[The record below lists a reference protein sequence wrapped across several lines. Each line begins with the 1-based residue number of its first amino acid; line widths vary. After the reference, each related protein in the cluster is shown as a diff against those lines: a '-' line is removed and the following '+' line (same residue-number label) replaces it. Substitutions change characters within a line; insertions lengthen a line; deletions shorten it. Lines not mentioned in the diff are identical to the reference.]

1 MKKRMVIDIMN
12 LYEYK
17 EILENINII
26 VIFSIPIISLI
37 LYTLNQRK
45 VMLLE
50 FAIYIGELF
59 IYLYLNRYIIIGN
72 INLISMI
79 LILKFI
85 IILTIKEK
93 LKINNFLY
101 KFILI
106 LGLLYIWNIKV
117 EYSILI
123 NIILNIIL
131 LKYSIIDCI
140 KVFNKELLDN
150 KHDLNEKKLYIK
162 EVKKKIKSEKE
173 LQKNYKDEILGVSN
187 KIGKSIEE
195 SDIPIF
201 ILDINKEF
209 IYSNESFNQQMED
222 YKEDRIDISKYL
234 QFKFPKYKNLIDE
247 IKKVA
252 TESRGSLNI
261 KSYDGKIYRLGCTT
275 DTIDERPV
283 IICILK
289 DITQTTLIQNKLE
302 ESENMYKNL
311 MDVLNEGVI
320 IHDDKNIKYI
330 NDKGLEILDINI
342 SEKEIYIEDIKNTVS
357 KKFKERFLSNIQLV
371 ISEKEEKVINK
382 IELING
388 RIVELVTTNIKLNEE
403 DLLISIVIDI
413 TELENT
419 IMNIEQ
425 SEKTYKLLLQTLP
438 EGIVIVNPTTNKHIY
453 RNEASIRM
461 LKTIGLDKLN
471 ESIKTYLKEENYGE
485 FRRFT
490 VDKLNNID
498 ISIAI
503 VKREE
508 EGTLIVV
515 FRMLDCEFKTIQLEK
530 ELNRIKEKN
539 KFKTEFLSNVAYDI
553 KKPINTIFEAN
564 NNLIESKGKY
574 KSENINN
581 HTRLVKQNCYRL
593 IKLLNNVEYVSRID
607 NGTCTL
613 ELRKCDIVKLLEN
626 IVKISRAYTDKKGID
641 ISFKSD
647 VNKKILVLDTD
658 KVEKII
664 LSILSNAIK
673 FTDTGGKID
682 INLYIENEQVC
693 ISIKDTGIGIPKD
706 KTEIIFENFEQLD
719 TTLSRGC
726 EGTGMGLSVVK
737 KLANLNNIKIDV
749 ESELNKG
756 SEFKIILP
764 NNILSKNIKLQDK
777 FTQNEKIEI
786 EFSDI
791 YLNLTS

>member
-1 MKKRMVIDIMN
+1 MN
-12 LYEYK
+12 LYKYK

-37 LYTLNQRK
+37 LYTLNKRK
-45 VMLLE
+45 VMILE
-50 FAIYIGELF
+50 NLIYIGEFF
-59 IYLYLNRYIIIGN
+59 IYLYLNSYIIIGN

-79 LILKFI
+79 LILKFV
-85 IILTIKEK
+85 IILTLKEK

-106 LGLLYIWNIKV
+106 LGLLYVCNIKV

-123 NIILNIIL
+123 NIILNIII
-131 LKYSIIDCI
+131 LKCSIIDCI
-140 KVFNKELLDN
+140 KLFNKELLDN
-150 KHDLNEKKLYIK
+150 RHDLNQKKSYIK
-162 EVKKKIKSEKE
+162 EVKKNIKSEKE

-187 KIGKSIEE
+187 KISKSIEG

-201 ILDINKEF
+201 ILDINKKF
-209 IYSNESFNQQMED
+209 IYSNEAFNMLIQD
-222 YKEDRIDISKYL
+222 YKNKENRIDISKYL
-234 QFKFPKYKNLIDE
+234 QFKFPKYKNLMDE
-247 IKKVA
+247 IKKIA
-252 TESRGSLNI
+252 TEARGNLNI
-261 KSYDGKIYRLGCTT
+261 KSYDGKIYRLECIT
-275 DTIDERPV
+275 DIIDERPV
-283 IICILK
+283 IVCILK

-320 IHDDKNIKYI
+320 IHDNKNIKYI

-342 SEKEIYIEDIKNTVS
+342 GKKEIFIEDIKNIVS
-357 KKFKERFLSNIQLV
+357 KKFREKFLSNIQLV
-371 ISEKEEKVINK
+371 ISRKEEKVINK

-388 RIVELVTTNIKLNEE
+388 RIVELVTTNIKLNDE

-438 EGIVIVNPTTNKHIY
+438 EGIVIVNPTTKKHIY

-461 LKTIGLDKLN
+461 LKTIGLEKLN
-471 ESIKTYLKEENYGE
+471 ESIKTYLKEENYGN

-490 VDKLNNID
+490 IDKLNNVD
-498 ISIAI
+498 ISLAI

-508 EGTLIVV
+508 EGSLIVV
-515 FRMLDCEFKTIQLEK
+515 FRMLDCEFKSIQLEK

-553 KKPINTIFEAN
+553 KKPINKIFETN
-564 NNLIESKGKY
+564 NNLIENKGKY
-574 KSENINN
+574 NSENINN

-593 IKLLNNVEYVSRID
+593 IRLLNNIEYVSRID

-626 IVKISRAYTDKKGID
+626 IVKISKTYTDKKGID
-641 ISFKSD
+641 ISFKSE
-647 VNKKILVLDTD
+647 VNKKILSLDID

-664 LSILSNAIK
+664 LNILSNAIK

-682 INLYIENEQVC
+682 INLYMHNEQVC

-706 KTEIIFENFEQLD
+706 KTEVIFENFEQLD

-737 KLANLNNIKIDV
+737 KLANLNNIKINV

-756 SEFKIILP
+756 SEFIITLP
-764 NNILSKNIKLQDK
+764 NNIVSKNIKLQDK
-777 FTQNEKIEI
+777 FAQDEKIDI

>member
-1 MKKRMVIDIMN
+1 MVINIMN
-12 LYEYK
+12 LYKYK

-37 LYTLNQRK
+37 LYTLNKRK
-45 VMLLE
+45 VMILE
-50 FAIYIGELF
+50 NLIYIGEFF
-59 IYLYLNRYIIIGN
+59 IYLYLNSYIIIGN
-72 INLISMI
+72 INLISVI
-79 LILKFI
+79 LILKFV
-85 IILTIKEK
+85 IILTLKEK

-106 LGLLYIWNIKV
+106 LGLLYICNIKV

-123 NIILNIIL
+123 NIILNIII
-131 LKYSIIDCI
+131 LKCSIIDCI
-140 KVFNKELLDN
+140 KLFNKELLDN
-150 KHDLNEKKLYIK
+150 RHDLNQKKSYIK

-187 KIGKSIEE
+187 KISKSIEE

-201 ILDINKEF
+201 ILDINKKF
-209 IYSNESFNQQMED
+209 IYSNEAFNMLIQD
-222 YKEDRIDISKYL
+222 YKNKENRIDISKYL
-234 QFKFPKYKNLIDE
+234 QFKFPKYKNLMDE
-247 IKKVA
+247 IKKIA
-252 TESRGSLNI
+252 TEARGNLNI
-261 KSYDGKIYRLGCTT
+261 KSYDGKIYRLECIT
-275 DTIDERPV
+275 DIIDERPV
-283 IICILK
+283 IVCILK

-320 IHDDKNIKYI
+320 IHDNKNIKYI

-342 SEKEIYIEDIKNTVS
+342 GKKEIFIEDIKNIVS
-357 KKFKERFLSNIQLV
+357 KKFREKFLSNIQLV
-371 ISEKEEKVINK
+371 ISRKEEKVINK

-388 RIVELVTTNIKLNEE
+388 RIVELVTTNIKLNDE

-438 EGIVIVNPTTNKHIY
+438 EGIVIVNPTTKKHIY

-461 LKTIGLDKLN
+461 LKTIGLEKLN
-471 ESIKTYLKEENYGE
+471 ESIKTYLKEENYGN

-490 VDKLNNID
+490 IDKLNNVD
-498 ISIAI
+498 ISLAI

-508 EGTLIVV
+508 EGSLIVV
-515 FRMLDCEFKTIQLEK
+515 FRMLDCEFKSIQLEK

-553 KKPINTIFEAN
+553 KKPINKIFETN
-564 NNLIESKGKY
+564 NNLIENKGKY
-574 KSENINN
+574 NSENINN

-593 IKLLNNVEYVSRID
+593 IRLLSNVEYVSRID

-613 ELRKCDIVKLLEN
+613 ELRKCDIVKLVEN
-626 IVKISRAYTDKKGID
+626 IVKISKTYTDKKGID
-641 ISFKSD
+641 ISFKSE
-647 VNKKILVLDTD
+647 VNKKILSLDID

-664 LSILSNAIK
+664 LNILSNAIK
-673 FTDTGGKID
+673 FTDTGGRID
-682 INLYIENEQVC
+682 INLYMENEQVC

-706 KTEIIFENFEQLD
+706 KTEVIFENFEQLD

-737 KLANLNNIKIDV
+737 KLANLNNIKINV

-756 SEFKIILP
+756 SEFIITLP
-764 NNILSKNIKLQDK
+764 NNIVSKNIKLQDK
-777 FTQNEKIEI
+777 FAQDEKIDI

>member
-1 MKKRMVIDIMN
+1 MN
-12 LYEYK
+12 LYKYK

-37 LYTLNQRK
+37 LYTLNKRK
-45 VMLLE
+45 VMILE
-50 FAIYIGELF
+50 NLIYIGEFF
-59 IYLYLNRYIIIGN
+59 IYLYLNSYIIIGN

-79 LILKFI
+79 LILKFV
-85 IILTIKEK
+85 IILTLKEK

-106 LGLLYIWNIKV
+106 LGLLYVCNIKV

-123 NIILNIIL
+123 NIILNIII
-131 LKYSIIDCI
+131 LKCSIIDCI
-140 KVFNKELLDN
+140 KLFNKELLDN
-150 KHDLNEKKLYIK
+150 RHDLNQKKSYIK

-187 KIGKSIEE
+187 KISKSIEE

-201 ILDINKEF
+201 ILDINKKF
-209 IYSNESFNQQMED
+209 IYSNEAFNMLIQD
-222 YKEDRIDISKYL
+222 YKNKENRIDISKYL
-234 QFKFPKYKNLIDE
+234 QFKFPKYKNLMDE
-247 IKKVA
+247 IKKIV
-252 TESRGSLNI
+252 TEARGNLNI
-261 KSYDGKIYRLGCTT
+261 KSYDGKIYRLECIT
-275 DTIDERPV
+275 DIIDERLV
-283 IICILK
+283 IVCILK

-320 IHDDKNIKYI
+320 IHDNKNIKYI

-342 SEKEIYIEDIKNTVS
+342 GKKEIFIEDIKNIVS
-357 KKFKERFLSNIQLV
+357 KKFREKFLSNIQLV
-371 ISEKEEKVINK
+371 ISRKEEKVINK

-388 RIVELVTTNIKLNEE
+388 RIVELVTTNIKLNAE

-438 EGIVIVNPTTNKHIY
+438 EGIVIVNPTTKKHIY

-461 LKTIGLDKLN
+461 LKTIGLEKLN
-471 ESIKTYLKEENYGE
+471 ESIKTYLKEENYGN

-490 VDKLNNID
+490 IDKLNNVD
-498 ISIAI
+498 ISLAI

-508 EGTLIVV
+508 EGSLIVV
-515 FRMLDCEFKTIQLEK
+515 FRMLDCEFKSIQLEK

-553 KKPINTIFEAN
+553 KKPINKIFETN
-564 NNLIESKGKY
+564 NNLIENKGKY
-574 KSENINN
+574 NSENINN

-593 IKLLNNVEYVSRID
+593 IRLLNNIEYVSRID

-626 IVKISRAYTDKKGID
+626 IVKISKTYTDKKGID
-641 ISFKSD
+641 ISFKSE
-647 VNKKILVLDTD
+647 VNKKILSLDID

-664 LSILSNAIK
+664 LNILSNAIK

-682 INLYIENEQVC
+682 INLYMHNEQVC

-706 KTEIIFENFEQLD
+706 KTEVIFENFEQLD

-737 KLANLNNIKIDV
+737 KLANLNNIKINV

-756 SEFKIILP
+756 SEFIITLP
-764 NNILSKNIKLQDK
+764 NNIVSKNIKLQDK
-777 FTQNEKIEI
+777 FAQDEKIDI

>member
-1 MKKRMVIDIMN
+1 MN
-12 LYEYK
+12 LYKYK

-37 LYTLNQRK
+37 LYTLNKRK
-45 VMLLE
+45 VMILE
-50 FAIYIGELF
+50 NLIYIGEFF
-59 IYLYLNRYIIIGN
+59 IYLYLNSYIIIGN
-72 INLISMI
+72 INLISVI
-79 LILKFI
+79 LILKFV
-85 IILTIKEK
+85 IILTLKEK

-106 LGLLYIWNIKV
+106 LGLLYVCNIKV

-123 NIILNIIL
+123 NIILNIII
-131 LKYSIIDCI
+131 LKCSIIDCI
-140 KVFNKELLDN
+140 KLFNKELLDN
-150 KHDLNEKKLYIK
+150 RHDLNQKKSYIK

-187 KIGKSIEE
+187 KISKSIEE

-201 ILDINKEF
+201 ILDINKKF
-209 IYSNESFNQQMED
+209 IYSNEAFNMLIQD
-222 YKEDRIDISKYL
+222 YKNKENRIDISKYL
-234 QFKFPKYKNLIDE
+234 QFKFPKYKNLMDE
-247 IKKVA
+247 IKKIA
-252 TESRGSLNI
+252 TEARGNLNI
-261 KSYDGKIYRLGCTT
+261 KSYDGKIYRLECIT
-275 DTIDERPV
+275 DIIDERPV
-283 IICILK
+283 IVCILK

-320 IHDDKNIKYI
+320 IHDNKNIKYI

-342 SEKEIYIEDIKNTVS
+342 GKKEIFIEDIKNIVS
-357 KKFKERFLSNIQLV
+357 KKFREKFLSNIQLV
-371 ISEKEEKVINK
+371 ISRKEEKVINK

-388 RIVELVTTNIKLNEE
+388 RIVELVTTNIKLNAE

-438 EGIVIVNPTTNKHIY
+438 EGIVIVNPTTKKHIY

-461 LKTIGLDKLN
+461 LKTIGLEKLN
-471 ESIKTYLKEENYGE
+471 ESIKTYLKEENYGN

-490 VDKLNNID
+490 IDKLNNVD
-498 ISIAI
+498 ISLAI

-508 EGTLIVV
+508 EGSLIVV
-515 FRMLDCEFKTIQLEK
+515 FRMLDCEFKSIQLEK

-553 KKPINTIFEAN
+553 KKPINKIFETN
-564 NNLIESKGKY
+564 NNLIENKGKY
-574 KSENINN
+574 NSENINN

-593 IKLLNNVEYVSRID
+593 IRLLNNIEYVSRID

-626 IVKISRAYTDKKGID
+626 IVKISKTYTDKKGID
-641 ISFKSD
+641 ISFKSE
-647 VNKKILVLDTD
+647 VNKKILSLDID

-664 LSILSNAIK
+664 LNILSNAIK
-673 FTDTGGKID
+673 FTDTGGRID
-682 INLYIENEQVC
+682 INLYMENEQVC

-706 KTEIIFENFEQLD
+706 KTEVIFENFEQLD

-737 KLANLNNIKIDV
+737 KLANLNNIKINV

-756 SEFKIILP
+756 SEFIITLP
-764 NNILSKNIKLQDK
+764 NNIVSKNIKLQDK
-777 FTQNEKIEI
+777 FAQDEKIDI

>member
-1 MKKRMVIDIMN
+1 MN
-12 LYEYK
+12 LYKYK

-37 LYTLNQRK
+37 LYTLNKRK
-45 VMLLE
+45 VMILE
-50 FAIYIGELF
+50 NLIYIGEFF
-59 IYLYLNRYIIIGN
+59 IYLYLNSYIIIGN
-72 INLISMI
+72 INLISVI
-79 LILKFI
+79 LILKFV
-85 IILTIKEK
+85 IILTLKEK

-106 LGLLYIWNIKV
+106 LGLLYVCNIKV

-123 NIILNIIL
+123 NIILNIII
-131 LKYSIIDCI
+131 LKCSIIDCI
-140 KVFNKELLDN
+140 KLFNKELLDN
-150 KHDLNEKKLYIK
+150 RHDLNQKKSYIK

-187 KIGKSIEE
+187 KISKSIEE

-201 ILDINKEF
+201 ILDINKKF
-209 IYSNESFNQQMED
+209 IYSNEAFNMLIQD
-222 YKEDRIDISKYL
+222 YKNKENRIDISKYL
-234 QFKFPKYKNLIDE
+234 QFKFPKYKNLMDE
-247 IKKVA
+247 IKKIA
-252 TESRGSLNI
+252 TEARGNLNI
-261 KSYDGKIYRLGCTT
+261 KSYDGKIYRLECIT
-275 DTIDERPV
+275 DIIDERPV
-283 IICILK
+283 IVCILK

-320 IHDDKNIKYI
+320 IHDNKNIKYI

-342 SEKEIYIEDIKNTVS
+342 GKKEIFIEDIKNIVS
-357 KKFKERFLSNIQLV
+357 KKFREKFLSNIQLV
-371 ISEKEEKVINK
+371 ISRKEEKVINK

-388 RIVELVTTNIKLNEE
+388 RIVELVTTNIKLNDE

-438 EGIVIVNPTTNKHIY
+438 EGIVIVNPTTKKHIY

-461 LKTIGLDKLN
+461 LKTIGLEKLN
-471 ESIKTYLKEENYGE
+471 ESIKTYLKEENYGN

-490 VDKLNNID
+490 IDKLNNVD
-498 ISIAI
+498 ISLAI

-508 EGTLIVV
+508 EGSLIVV
-515 FRMLDCEFKTIQLEK
+515 FRMLDCEFKSTQLEK

-553 KKPINTIFEAN
+553 KKPINKIFETN
-564 NNLIESKGKY
+564 NNLIENKGKY
-574 KSENINN
+574 NSENINN

-593 IKLLNNVEYVSRID
+593 IRLLNNIEYVSRID

-613 ELRKCDIVKLLEN
+613 ELRKCDIVKLVEN
-626 IVKISRAYTDKKGID
+626 IVKISKTYTDKKGID
-641 ISFKSD
+641 ISFKSE
-647 VNKKILVLDTD
+647 VNKKILSLDID

-664 LSILSNAIK
+664 LNILSNAIK

-682 INLYIENEQVC
+682 INLYMHNEQVC

-706 KTEIIFENFEQLD
+706 KTEVIFENFEQLD

-737 KLANLNNIKIDV
+737 KLANLNNIKINV

-756 SEFKIILP
+756 SEFIITLP
-764 NNILSKNIKLQDK
+764 NNIVSKNIKLQDK
-777 FTQNEKIEI
+777 FAQDEKIDI

>member
-1 MKKRMVIDIMN
+1 MVINIMN
-12 LYEYK
+12 LYKYK

-37 LYTLNQRK
+37 LYTLNKRK
-45 VMLLE
+45 VMILE
-50 FAIYIGELF
+50 NLIYIGEFF
-59 IYLYLNRYIIIGN
+59 IYLYLNSYIIIGN

-79 LILKFI
+79 LILKFV
-85 IILTIKEK
+85 IILTLKEK

-106 LGLLYIWNIKV
+106 LGLLYVCNIKV

-123 NIILNIIL
+123 NIILNIII
-131 LKYSIIDCI
+131 LKCSIIDCI
-140 KVFNKELLDN
+140 KLFNKELLDN
-150 KHDLNEKKLYIK
+150 RHDLNQKKSYIK

-187 KIGKSIEE
+187 KISKSIEE

-201 ILDINKEF
+201 ILDINKKF
-209 IYSNESFNQQMED
+209 IYSNEAFNMLIQD
-222 YKEDRIDISKYL
+222 YKNKENRIDISKYL
-234 QFKFPKYKNLIDE
+234 QFKFPKYKNLMDE
-247 IKKVA
+247 IKKIA
-252 TESRGSLNI
+252 TEARGNLNI
-261 KSYDGKIYRLGCTT
+261 KSYDGKIYRLECIT
-275 DTIDERPV
+275 DIIDERPV
-283 IICILK
+283 IVCILK

-320 IHDDKNIKYI
+320 IHDNKNIKYI

-342 SEKEIYIEDIKNTVS
+342 SKKEIFIEDIKNIVS
-357 KKFKERFLSNIQLV
+357 KKFREKFLSNIQLV
-371 ISEKEEKVINK
+371 ISRKEEKVINK

-388 RIVELVTTNIKLNEE
+388 RIVELVTTNIKLNDE

-438 EGIVIVNPTTNKHIY
+438 EGIVIVNPTTKKHIY

-461 LKTIGLDKLN
+461 LKTIGLEKLN
-471 ESIKTYLKEENYGE
+471 ESIKTYLKEENYGN

-490 VDKLNNID
+490 IDKLNNVD
-498 ISIAI
+498 ISLAI

-508 EGTLIVV
+508 EGSLIVV
-515 FRMLDCEFKTIQLEK
+515 FRMLDCEFKSTQLEK

-553 KKPINTIFEAN
+553 KKPINKIFETN
-564 NNLIESKGKY
+564 NNLIENKGKY
-574 KSENINN
+574 NSENINN

-593 IKLLNNVEYVSRID
+593 IRLLSNVEYVSRID

-613 ELRKCDIVKLLEN
+613 ELRKCDIVKLVEN
-626 IVKISRAYTDKKGID
+626 IVKISKTYTDKKGID
-641 ISFKSD
+641 ISFKSE
-647 VNKKILVLDTD
+647 VNKKILSLDID

-664 LSILSNAIK
+664 LNILSNAIK

-682 INLYIENEQVC
+682 INLYMHNEQVC

-706 KTEIIFENFEQLD
+706 KTEVIFENFEQLD

-737 KLANLNNIKIDV
+737 KLANLNNIKINV

-756 SEFKIILP
+756 SEFIITLP
-764 NNILSKNIKLQDK
+764 NNIVSKNIKLQDK
-777 FTQNEKIEI
+777 FAQDEKIDI

>member
-1 MKKRMVIDIMN
+1 M
-12 LYEYK
+12 
-17 EILENINII
+17 ILEN
-26 VIFSIPIISLI
+26 L
-37 LYTLNQRK
+37 
-45 VMLLE
+45 
-50 FAIYIGELF
+50 IYIGEFF
-59 IYLYLNRYIIIGN
+59 IYLYLNSYIIIGN
-72 INLISMI
+72 INLISVI
-79 LILKFI
+79 LILKFV
-85 IILTIKEK
+85 IILTLKEK

-106 LGLLYIWNIKV
+106 LGLLYVCNIKV

-123 NIILNIIL
+123 NIILNIII
-131 LKYSIIDCI
+131 LKCSIIDCI
-140 KVFNKELLDN
+140 KLFNKELLDN
-150 KHDLNEKKLYIK
+150 RHDLNQKKSYIK

-187 KIGKSIEE
+187 KISKSIEE

-201 ILDINKEF
+201 ILDINKKF
-209 IYSNESFNQQMED
+209 IYSNEAFNMLIQD
-222 YKEDRIDISKYL
+222 YKNKENRIDISKYL
-234 QFKFPKYKNLIDE
+234 QFKFPKYKNLMDE
-247 IKKVA
+247 IKKIA
-252 TESRGSLNI
+252 TEARGNLNI
-261 KSYDGKIYRLGCTT
+261 KSYDGKIYRLECIT
-275 DTIDERPV
+275 DIIDERPV
-283 IICILK
+283 IVCILK

-320 IHDDKNIKYI
+320 IHDNKNIKYI

-342 SEKEIYIEDIKNTVS
+342 GKKEIFIEDIKNIVS
-357 KKFKERFLSNIQLV
+357 KKFREKFLSNIQLV
-371 ISEKEEKVINK
+371 ISRKEEKVINK

-388 RIVELVTTNIKLNEE
+388 RIVELVTTNIKLNDE

-438 EGIVIVNPTTNKHIY
+438 EGIVIVNPTTKKHIY

-461 LKTIGLDKLN
+461 LKTIGLEKLN
-471 ESIKTYLKEENYGE
+471 ESIKTYLKEENYGN

-490 VDKLNNID
+490 IDKLNNVD
-498 ISIAI
+498 ISLAI

-508 EGTLIVV
+508 EGSLIVV
-515 FRMLDCEFKTIQLEK
+515 FRMLDCEFKSTQLEK

-553 KKPINTIFEAN
+553 KKPINKIFETN
-564 NNLIESKGKY
+564 NNLIENKGKY
-574 KSENINN
+574 NSENINN

-593 IKLLNNVEYVSRID
+593 IRLLSNVEYVSRID

-613 ELRKCDIVKLLEN
+613 ELRKCDIVKLVEN
-626 IVKISRAYTDKKGID
+626 IVKISKTYTDKKGID
-641 ISFKSD
+641 ISFKSE
-647 VNKKILVLDTD
+647 VNKKILSLDID

-664 LSILSNAIK
+664 LNILSNAIK

-682 INLYIENEQVC
+682 INLYMHNEQVC

-706 KTEIIFENFEQLD
+706 KTEVIFENFEQLD

-737 KLANLNNIKIDV
+737 KLANLNNIKINV

-756 SEFKIILP
+756 SEFIITLP
-764 NNILSKNIKLQDK
+764 NNIVSKNIKLQDK
-777 FTQNEKIEI
+777 FAQDEKIDI

>member
-1 MKKRMVIDIMN
+1 MVINIMN
-12 LYEYK
+12 LYKYK

-37 LYTLNQRK
+37 LYTLNKRK
-45 VMLLE
+45 VMILE
-50 FAIYIGELF
+50 NLIYIGEFF
-59 IYLYLNRYIIIGN
+59 IYLYLNSYIIIGN

-79 LILKFI
+79 LILKFV
-85 IILTIKEK
+85 IILTLKEK

-101 KFILI
+101 KIILI
-106 LGLLYIWNIKV
+106 LGLLYVCNIKV

-123 NIILNIIL
+123 NIILNIII
-131 LKYSIIDCI
+131 LKCSIIDCI
-140 KVFNKELLDN
+140 KLSNKELLDN
-150 KHDLNEKKLYIK
+150 RHDLNQKKSYIK

-187 KIGKSIEE
+187 KISKSIEE

-201 ILDINKEF
+201 ILDINKKF
-209 IYSNESFNQQMED
+209 IYSNEAFNMLIQD
-222 YKEDRIDISKYL
+222 YKNKENRIDISKYL
-234 QFKFPKYKNLIDE
+234 QFKFPKYKNLMDE
-247 IKKVA
+247 IKKIV
-252 TESRGSLNI
+252 TEARGNLNI
-261 KSYDGKIYRLGCTT
+261 KSYDGKIYRLECIT
-275 DTIDERPV
+275 DIIDERLV
-283 IICILK
+283 IVCILK

-320 IHDDKNIKYI
+320 IHDNKNIKYI

-342 SEKEIYIEDIKNTVS
+342 SKKEIFIEDIKNIVS
-357 KKFKERFLSNIQLV
+357 KKFREKFLSNIQLV
-371 ISEKEEKVINK
+371 ISRKEEKVINK

-388 RIVELVTTNIKLNEE
+388 RIVELVTTNIKLNDE

-438 EGIVIVNPTTNKHIY
+438 EGIVIVNPTTKKHIY

-461 LKTIGLDKLN
+461 LKTIGLEKLN
-471 ESIKTYLKEENYGE
+471 ESIKTYLKEENYGN

-490 VDKLNNID
+490 IDKLNNVD
-498 ISIAI
+498 ISLAI

-508 EGTLIVV
+508 EGSLIVV
-515 FRMLDCEFKTIQLEK
+515 FRMLDCEFKSIQLEK

-553 KKPINTIFEAN
+553 KKPINKIFETN
-564 NNLIESKGKY
+564 NNLIENKGKY
-574 KSENINN
+574 NSENINN

-593 IKLLNNVEYVSRID
+593 IRLLNNIEYVSRID

-626 IVKISRAYTDKKGID
+626 IVKISKTYTDKKGID
-641 ISFKSD
+641 ISFKSE
-647 VNKKILVLDTD
+647 VNKKILSLDID

-664 LSILSNAIK
+664 LNILSNAIK
-673 FTDTGGKID
+673 FTDTGGRID
-682 INLYIENEQVC
+682 INLYMENEQVC

-706 KTEIIFENFEQLD
+706 KTEVIFENFEQLD

-737 KLANLNNIKIDV
+737 KLANLNNIKINV

-756 SEFKIILP
+756 SEFIITLP
-764 NNILSKNIKLQDK
+764 NNIVSKNIKLQDK
-777 FTQNEKIEI
+777 FAQDEKIDI

>member
-1 MKKRMVIDIMN
+1 MN
-12 LYEYK
+12 LYKYK

-37 LYTLNQRK
+37 LYTLNKRK
-45 VMLLE
+45 VMILE
-50 FAIYIGELF
+50 NLIYIGEFF
-59 IYLYLNRYIIIGN
+59 IYLYLNSYIIIGN
-72 INLISMI
+72 INLISVI
-79 LILKFI
+79 LILKFV
-85 IILTIKEK
+85 IILTLKEK

-106 LGLLYIWNIKV
+106 LGLLYVCNIKV

-123 NIILNIIL
+123 NIILNIII
-131 LKYSIIDCI
+131 LKCSIIDCI
-140 KVFNKELLDN
+140 KLFNKELLDN
-150 KHDLNEKKLYIK
+150 KHDLNQKKSYIK

-187 KIGKSIEE
+187 KISKSIEE

-201 ILDINKEF
+201 ILDINKKF
-209 IYSNESFNQQMED
+209 IYSNEAFNMLIQD
-222 YKEDRIDISKYL
+222 YKNKENRIDISKYL
-234 QFKFPKYKNLIDE
+234 QFKFPKYKNLMDE
-247 IKKVA
+247 IKKIA
-252 TESRGSLNI
+252 TEARGNLNI
-261 KSYDGKIYRLGCTT
+261 KSYDGKIYRLECIT
-275 DTIDERPV
+275 DIIDERPV
-283 IICILK
+283 IVCILK

-320 IHDDKNIKYI
+320 IHDNKNIKYI

-342 SEKEIYIEDIKNTVS
+342 GKKEIFIEDIKNIVS
-357 KKFKERFLSNIQLV
+357 KKFREKFLSNIQLV
-371 ISEKEEKVINK
+371 ISRKEEKVINK

-388 RIVELVTTNIKLNEE
+388 RIVELVTTNIKLNDE

-438 EGIVIVNPTTNKHIY
+438 EGIVIVNPTTKKHIY

-461 LKTIGLDKLN
+461 LKTIGLEKLN
-471 ESIKTYLKEENYGE
+471 ESIKTYLKEENYGN

-490 VDKLNNID
+490 IDKLNNVD
-498 ISIAI
+498 ISLAI

-508 EGTLIVV
+508 EGSLIVV
-515 FRMLDCEFKTIQLEK
+515 FRMLDCEFKSTQLEK

-553 KKPINTIFEAN
+553 KKPINKIFETN
-564 NNLIESKGKY
+564 NNLIENKGKY
-574 KSENINN
+574 NSENINN

-593 IKLLNNVEYVSRID
+593 IRLLNNIEYVSRID

-626 IVKISRAYTDKKGID
+626 IVKISKTYTDKKGID
-641 ISFKSD
+641 ISFKSE
-647 VNKKILVLDTD
+647 VNKKILSLDID

-664 LSILSNAIK
+664 LNILSNAIK

-682 INLYIENEQVC
+682 INLYMHNEQVC

-706 KTEIIFENFEQLD
+706 KTEVIFENFEQLD

-737 KLANLNNIKIDV
+737 KLANLNNIKINV

-756 SEFKIILP
+756 SEFIITLP
-764 NNILSKNIKLQDK
+764 NNIVSKNIKLQDK
-777 FTQNEKIEI
+777 FAQDEKIDI

>member
-1 MKKRMVIDIMN
+1 MN
-12 LYEYK
+12 LYKYK

-37 LYTLNQRK
+37 LYTLNKRK
-45 VMLLE
+45 VMILE
-50 FAIYIGELF
+50 NLIYIGEFF
-59 IYLYLNRYIIIGN
+59 IYLYLNSYIIIGN

-79 LILKFI
+79 LILKFV
-85 IILTIKEK
+85 IILTLKEK

-106 LGLLYIWNIKV
+106 LGLLYVCNIKV

-123 NIILNIIL
+123 NIILNIII
-131 LKYSIIDCI
+131 LKCSIIDCI
-140 KVFNKELLDN
+140 KLFNKELLDN
-150 KHDLNEKKLYIK
+150 RHDLNQKKSYIK

-187 KIGKSIEE
+187 KISKSIEE

-201 ILDINKEF
+201 ILDINKKF
-209 IYSNESFNQQMED
+209 IYSNEAFNMLIQD
-222 YKEDRIDISKYL
+222 YKNKENRIDISKYL
-234 QFKFPKYKNLIDE
+234 QFKFPKYKNLMDE
-247 IKKVA
+247 IKKIA
-252 TESRGSLNI
+252 TEARGNLNI
-261 KSYDGKIYRLGCTT
+261 KSYDGKIYRLECIT
-275 DTIDERPV
+275 DIIDERPV
-283 IICILK
+283 IVCILK

-320 IHDDKNIKYI
+320 IHDNKNIKYI

-342 SEKEIYIEDIKNTVS
+342 GKKEIFIEDIKNIVS
-357 KKFKERFLSNIQLV
+357 KKFREKFLSNIQLV
-371 ISEKEEKVINK
+371 ISRKEEKVINK

-388 RIVELVTTNIKLNEE
+388 RIVELVTTNIKLNDE

-438 EGIVIVNPTTNKHIY
+438 EGIVIVNPTTKKHIY

-461 LKTIGLDKLN
+461 LKTIGLEKLN
-471 ESIKTYLKEENYGE
+471 ESIKTYLKEENYGN

-490 VDKLNNID
+490 IDKLNNVD
-498 ISIAI
+498 ISLAI

-508 EGTLIVV
+508 EGSLIVV
-515 FRMLDCEFKTIQLEK
+515 FRMLDCEFKSIQLEK

-553 KKPINTIFEAN
+553 KKPINKIFETN
-564 NNLIESKGKY
+564 NNLIENKGKY
-574 KSENINN
+574 NSENINN

-593 IKLLNNVEYVSRID
+593 IRLLSNVEYVSRID

-626 IVKISRAYTDKKGID
+626 IVKISKTYTDKKGID
-641 ISFKSD
+641 ISFKSE
-647 VNKKILVLDTD
+647 VNKKILSLDID

-664 LSILSNAIK
+664 LNILSNAIK

-682 INLYIENEQVC
+682 INLYMENEQVC

-706 KTEIIFENFEQLD
+706 KTEVIFENFEQLD

-737 KLANLNNIKIDV
+737 KLANLNNIKINV

-756 SEFKIILP
+756 SEFIITLP
-764 NNILSKNIKLQDK
+764 NNIVSKNIKLQDK
-777 FTQNEKIEI
+777 FAQDEKIDI

>member
-1 MKKRMVIDIMN
+1 MN
-12 LYEYK
+12 LYKYK

-37 LYTLNQRK
+37 LYTLNKRK
-45 VMLLE
+45 VMILE
-50 FAIYIGELF
+50 NLIYIGEFF
-59 IYLYLNRYIIIGN
+59 IYLYLNSYIIIGN
-72 INLISMI
+72 INLISVI
-79 LILKFI
+79 LILKFV
-85 IILTIKEK
+85 IILTLKEK

-106 LGLLYIWNIKV
+106 LGLLYVCNIKV

-123 NIILNIIL
+123 NIILNIII
-131 LKYSIIDCI
+131 LKCSIIDCI
-140 KVFNKELLDN
+140 KLFNKELLDN
-150 KHDLNEKKLYIK
+150 RHDLNQKKSYIK

-187 KIGKSIEE
+187 KISKSIEE

-201 ILDINKEF
+201 ILDINKKF
-209 IYSNESFNQQMED
+209 IYSNEAFNMLIQD
-222 YKEDRIDISKYL
+222 YKNKENRIDISKYL
-234 QFKFPKYKNLIDE
+234 QFKFPKYKNLMDE
-247 IKKVA
+247 IKKIA
-252 TESRGSLNI
+252 TEARGNLNI
-261 KSYDGKIYRLGCTT
+261 KSYDGKIYRLECIT
-275 DTIDERPV
+275 DIIDERPV
-283 IICILK
+283 IVCILK

-320 IHDDKNIKYI
+320 IHDNKNIKYI

-342 SEKEIYIEDIKNTVS
+342 GKKEIFIEDIKNIVS
-357 KKFKERFLSNIQLV
+357 KKFREKFLSNIQLV
-371 ISEKEEKVINK
+371 ISRKEEKVINK

-388 RIVELVTTNIKLNEE
+388 RIVELVTTNIKLNDE

-438 EGIVIVNPTTNKHIY
+438 EGIVIVNPTTKKHIY

-461 LKTIGLDKLN
+461 LKTTGLEKLN
-471 ESIKTYLKEENYGE
+471 ESIKTYLKEENYGN

-490 VDKLNNID
+490 IDKLNNVD
-498 ISIAI
+498 ISLAI

-508 EGTLIVV
+508 EGSLIVV
-515 FRMLDCEFKTIQLEK
+515 FRMLDCEFKSIQLEK

-553 KKPINTIFEAN
+553 KKPINKIFETN
-564 NNLIESKGKY
+564 NNLIENKGKY
-574 KSENINN
+574 NSENINN

-593 IKLLNNVEYVSRID
+593 IRLLNNIEYVSRID

-626 IVKISRAYTDKKGID
+626 IVKISKTYTDKKGID
-641 ISFKSD
+641 ISFKSE
-647 VNKKILVLDTD
+647 VNKKILSLDID

-664 LSILSNAIK
+664 LNILSNAIK
-673 FTDTGGKID
+673 FTDTGGRID
-682 INLYIENEQVC
+682 INLYMENEQVC

-706 KTEIIFENFEQLD
+706 KTEVIFENFEQLD

-737 KLANLNNIKIDV
+737 KLANLNNIKINV

-756 SEFKIILP
+756 SEFIITLP
-764 NNILSKNIKLQDK
+764 NNIVSKNIKLQDK
-777 FTQNEKIEI
+777 FAQDEKIDI

>member
-1 MKKRMVIDIMN
+1 MN
-12 LYEYK
+12 LYKYK

-37 LYTLNQRK
+37 LYTLNKRK
-45 VMLLE
+45 VMILE
-50 FAIYIGELF
+50 NLIYIGEFF
-59 IYLYLNRYIIIGN
+59 IYLYLNSYIIIGN

-79 LILKFI
+79 LILKFV
-85 IILTIKEK
+85 IILTLKEK

-106 LGLLYIWNIKV
+106 LGLLYVCNIKV

-123 NIILNIIL
+123 NIILNIII
-131 LKYSIIDCI
+131 LKCSIIDCI
-140 KVFNKELLDN
+140 KLFNKELLDN
-150 KHDLNEKKLYIK
+150 RHDLNQKKSYIK

-187 KIGKSIEE
+187 KISKSIEE

-201 ILDINKEF
+201 ILDINKKF
-209 IYSNESFNQQMED
+209 IYSNEAFNMLIQD
-222 YKEDRIDISKYL
+222 YKNKENRIDISKYL
-234 QFKFPKYKNLIDE
+234 QFKFPKYKNLMDE
-247 IKKVA
+247 IKKIV
-252 TESRGSLNI
+252 TEARGNLNI
-261 KSYDGKIYRLGCTT
+261 KSYDGKIYRLECIT
-275 DTIDERPV
+275 DIIDERPV
-283 IICILK
+283 IVCILK

-320 IHDDKNIKYI
+320 IHDNKNIKYI

-342 SEKEIYIEDIKNTVS
+342 SKKEIFIEDIKNIVS
-357 KKFKERFLSNIQLV
+357 KKFREKFLSNIQLV
-371 ISEKEEKVINK
+371 ISRKEEKVINK

-388 RIVELVTTNIKLNEE
+388 RIVELVTTNIKLNAE

-438 EGIVIVNPTTNKHIY
+438 EGIVIVNPTTKKHIY

-461 LKTIGLDKLN
+461 LKTIGLEKLN
-471 ESIKTYLKEENYGE
+471 ESIKTYLKEENYGN

-490 VDKLNNID
+490 IDKLNNVD
-498 ISIAI
+498 ISLAI

-508 EGTLIVV
+508 EGSLIVV
-515 FRMLDCEFKTIQLEK
+515 FRMLDCEFKSIQLEK

-553 KKPINTIFEAN
+553 KKPINKIFETN
-564 NNLIESKGKY
+564 NNLIENKGKY
-574 KSENINN
+574 NSENINN

-593 IKLLNNVEYVSRID
+593 IRLLNNIEYVSRID

-626 IVKISRAYTDKKGID
+626 IVKISKTYTDKKGID
-641 ISFKSD
+641 ISFKSE
-647 VNKKILVLDTD
+647 VNKKILSLDID

-664 LSILSNAIK
+664 LNILSNAIK
-673 FTDTGGKID
+673 FTDTGGRID
-682 INLYIENEQVC
+682 INLYMENEQVC

-706 KTEIIFENFEQLD
+706 KTEVIFENFEQLD

-737 KLANLNNIKIDV
+737 KLANLNNIKINV

-756 SEFKIILP
+756 SEFIITLP
-764 NNILSKNIKLQDK
+764 NNIVSKNIKLQDK
-777 FTQNEKIEI
+777 FAQDEKIDI

>member
-1 MKKRMVIDIMN
+1 MN
-12 LYEYK
+12 LYKYK

-37 LYTLNQRK
+37 LYTLNKRK
-45 VMLLE
+45 VMILE
-50 FAIYIGELF
+50 NLIYIGEFF
-59 IYLYLNRYIIIGN
+59 IYLYLNSYIIIGN

-79 LILKFI
+79 LILKFV
-85 IILTIKEK
+85 IILTLKEK

-106 LGLLYIWNIKV
+106 LGLLYVCNIKV

-123 NIILNIIL
+123 NIILNIII
-131 LKYSIIDCI
+131 LKCSIIDCI
-140 KVFNKELLDN
+140 KLFNKELLDN
-150 KHDLNEKKLYIK
+150 RHDLNQKKSYIK

-187 KIGKSIEE
+187 KISKSIEE

-201 ILDINKEF
+201 ILDINKKF
-209 IYSNESFNQQMED
+209 IYSNEAFNMLIQD
-222 YKEDRIDISKYL
+222 YKNKENRIDISKYL
-234 QFKFPKYKNLIDE
+234 QFKFPKYKNLMDE
-247 IKKVA
+247 IKKIA
-252 TESRGSLNI
+252 TEARGNLNI
-261 KSYDGKIYRLGCTT
+261 KSYDGKIYRLECIT
-275 DTIDERPV
+275 DIIDERPV
-283 IICILK
+283 IVCILK

-320 IHDDKNIKYI
+320 IHDNKNIKYI

-342 SEKEIYIEDIKNTVS
+342 GKKEIFIEDIKNIVS
-357 KKFKERFLSNIQLV
+357 KKFREKFLSNIQLV
-371 ISEKEEKVINK
+371 ISRKEEKVINK

-388 RIVELVTTNIKLNEE
+388 RIVELVTTNIKLNDE

-438 EGIVIVNPTTNKHIY
+438 EGIVIVNPTTKKHIY

-461 LKTIGLDKLN
+461 LKTIGLEKLN
-471 ESIKTYLKEENYGE
+471 ESIKTYLKEENYGN

-490 VDKLNNID
+490 IDKLNNVD
-498 ISIAI
+498 ISLAI

-508 EGTLIVV
+508 EGSLIVV
-515 FRMLDCEFKTIQLEK
+515 FRMLDCEFKSIQLEK

-553 KKPINTIFEAN
+553 KKPINKIFETN
-564 NNLIESKGKY
+564 NNLIENKGKY
-574 KSENINN
+574 NSENINN

-593 IKLLNNVEYVSRID
+593 IRLLNNIEYVSRID

-626 IVKISRAYTDKKGID
+626 IVKISKTYTDKKGID
-641 ISFKSD
+641 ISFKSE
-647 VNKKILVLDTD
+647 VNKKILSLDID

-664 LSILSNAIK
+664 LNILSNAIK
-673 FTDTGGKID
+673 FTDTGGRID
-682 INLYIENEQVC
+682 INLYMHNEQVC

-706 KTEIIFENFEQLD
+706 KTEVIFENFEQLD

-737 KLANLNNIKIDV
+737 KLANLNNIKINV

-756 SEFKIILP
+756 SEFIITLP
-764 NNILSKNIKLQDK
+764 NNIVSKNIKLQDK
-777 FTQNEKIEI
+777 FAQDEKIDI

>member
-1 MKKRMVIDIMN
+1 MN
-12 LYEYK
+12 LYKYK

-37 LYTLNQRK
+37 LYTLNKRK
-45 VMLLE
+45 VMILE
-50 FAIYIGELF
+50 NLIYIGEFF
-59 IYLYLNRYIIIGN
+59 IYLYLNSYIIIGN

-79 LILKFI
+79 LILKFV
-85 IILTIKEK
+85 IILTLKEK

-106 LGLLYIWNIKV
+106 LGLLYVCNIKV

-123 NIILNIIL
+123 NIILNIII
-131 LKYSIIDCI
+131 LKCSIIDCI
-140 KVFNKELLDN
+140 KLFNKELLDN
-150 KHDLNEKKLYIK
+150 RHDLNQKKSYIK

-187 KIGKSIEE
+187 KISKSIEE

-201 ILDINKEF
+201 ILDINKKF
-209 IYSNESFNQQMED
+209 IYSNEAFNMLIQD
-222 YKEDRIDISKYL
+222 YKNKENRIDISKYL
-234 QFKFPKYKNLIDE
+234 QFKFPKYKNLMDE
-247 IKKVA
+247 IKKIA
-252 TESRGSLNI
+252 TEARGNLNI
-261 KSYDGKIYRLGCTT
+261 KSYDGKIYRLECIT
-275 DTIDERPV
+275 DIIDERPV
-283 IICILK
+283 IVCILK

-320 IHDDKNIKYI
+320 IHDNKNIKYI

-342 SEKEIYIEDIKNTVS
+342 SKKEIFIEDIKNIVS
-357 KKFKERFLSNIQLV
+357 KKFREKFLSNIQLV
-371 ISEKEEKVINK
+371 ISRKEEKVINK

-388 RIVELVTTNIKLNEE
+388 RIVELVTTNIKLNAE

-438 EGIVIVNPTTNKHIY
+438 EGIVIVNPTTKKHIY

-461 LKTIGLDKLN
+461 LKTIGLEKLN
-471 ESIKTYLKEENYGE
+471 ESIKTYLKEENYGN

-490 VDKLNNID
+490 IDKLNNVD
-498 ISIAI
+498 ISLAI

-508 EGTLIVV
+508 EGSLIVV
-515 FRMLDCEFKTIQLEK
+515 FRMLDCEFKSIQLEK

-553 KKPINTIFEAN
+553 KKPINKIFETN
-564 NNLIESKGKY
+564 NNLIENKGKY
-574 KSENINN
+574 NSENINN

-593 IKLLNNVEYVSRID
+593 IRLLSNVEYVSRID

-613 ELRKCDIVKLLEN
+613 ELRKCDIVKLVEN
-626 IVKISRAYTDKKGID
+626 IVKISKTYTDKKGID
-641 ISFKSD
+641 ISFKSE
-647 VNKKILVLDTD
+647 VNKKILSLDID

-664 LSILSNAIK
+664 LNILSNAIK

-682 INLYIENEQVC
+682 INLYMHNEQVC

-706 KTEIIFENFEQLD
+706 KTEVIFENFEQLD

-737 KLANLNNIKIDV
+737 KLANLNNIKINV

-756 SEFKIILP
+756 SEFIITLP
-764 NNILSKNIKLQDK
+764 NNIVSKNIKLQDK
-777 FTQNEKIEI
+777 FAQDEKIDI

>member
-1 MKKRMVIDIMN
+1 MN
-12 LYEYK
+12 LYKYK
-17 EILENINII
+17 EIIENINII
-26 VIFSIPIISLI
+26 VIFSIPIISLV
-37 LYTLNQRK
+37 LYTLNKRK
-45 VMLLE
+45 MMLLE
-50 FAIYIGELF
+50 FMIYIGELIIY
-59 IYLYLNRYIIIGN
+59 IYLNSYVIIGN
-72 INLISMI
+72 INLVSMI
-79 LILKFI
+79 LILKFT
-85 IILTIKEK
+85 IILIIKEK
-93 LKINNFLY
+93 LKINNFLH
-101 KFILI
+101 KSILI
-106 LGLLYIWNIKV
+106 LGLLYICNIKA
-117 EYSILI
+117 EHSILI
-123 NIILNIIL
+123 NIILNIII
-131 LKYSIIDCI
+131 LKYSVIDYI

-150 KHDLNEKKLYIK
+150 KYNLNKKKSYIK
-162 EVKKKIKSEKE
+162 EIKNKIKSEKE
-173 LQKNYKDEILGVSN
+173 FQKNYKDEILGVSK
-187 KIGKSIEE
+187 KINKSIEE

-209 IYSNESFNQQMED
+209 IYSNESFNKLLED
-222 YKEDRIDISKYL
+222 YENKENRIDISKYL
-234 QFKFPKYKNLIDE
+234 QFKFPKYQNLIDE
-247 IKKVA
+247 IKKIA
-252 TESRGSLNI
+252 TESRESFNI
-261 KSYDGKIYRLGCTT
+261 KSYDKKIYRLECTI
-275 DTIDERPV
+275 DTIDEKSV

-302 ESENMYKNL
+302 ESEKMYKNL
-311 MDVLNEGVI
+311 MNVLNEGVI
-320 IHDDKNIKYI
+320 IHDSKNIKYI

-342 SEKEIYIEDIKNTVS
+342 SKKEISIGDIKNIVS
-357 KKFKERFLSNIQLV
+357 KKFRERFLSNIQLV
-371 ISEKEEKVINK
+371 ISKKEEKITNK

-388 RIVELVTTNIKLNEE
+388 RIVELVTTNIKLNDE

-413 TELENT
+413 TELETT

-425 SEKTYKLLLQTLP
+425 SEKTYKLLIQTLP
-438 EGIVIVNPTTNKHIY
+438 EGIVIVNPMTNKHIY

-490 VDKLNNID
+490 IDKLNNID
-498 ISIAI
+498 ISLAI

-515 FRMLDCEFKTIQLEK
+515 FRMLDYEFKSMKLEK
-530 ELNRIKEKN
+530 ELNRMKEKN
-539 KFKTEFLSNVAYDI
+539 KFNTEFLSNVAYDI
-553 KKPINTIFEAN
+553 KKPINTIFETN
-564 NNLIESKGKY
+564 NNLIENKVKY
-574 KSENINN
+574 NSENINN

-593 IKLLNNVEYVSRID
+593 IKLLNNIEYVSRID

-626 IVKISRAYTDKKGID
+626 IVKISREYTDRKGID
-641 ISFKSD
+641 ISFKSEI
-647 VNKKILVLDTD
+647 NKKILVLDTE

-664 LSILSNAIK
+664 LNILSNAIK
-673 FTDTGGKID
+673 FTDTDGKID
-682 INLYIENEQVC
+682 INLYMENEQVC

-706 KTEIIFENFEQLD
+706 KIEVIFENFEQID

-737 KLANLNNIKIDV
+737 KLANLNNININV

>member
-1 MKKRMVIDIMN
+1 MN
-12 LYEYK
+12 LYKYK

-37 LYTLNQRK
+37 LYTLNKRK
-45 VMLLE
+45 VMILE
-50 FAIYIGELF
+50 NLIYIGEFF
-59 IYLYLNRYIIIGN
+59 IYLYLNSYIIIGN

-79 LILKFI
+79 LILKFV
-85 IILTIKEK
+85 IILTLKEK

-106 LGLLYIWNIKV
+106 LGLLYVCNIKV

-123 NIILNIIL
+123 NIILNIII
-131 LKYSIIDCI
+131 LKCSIIDCI
-140 KVFNKELLDN
+140 KLFNKELLDN
-150 KHDLNEKKLYIK
+150 RHDLNQKKSYIK

-187 KIGKSIEE
+187 KISKSIEE
-195 SDIPIF
+195 SDISIF
-201 ILDINKEF
+201 ILDINKKF
-209 IYSNESFNQQMED
+209 IYSNEAFNMLIQD
-222 YKEDRIDISKYL
+222 YKNKENRIDISKYL
-234 QFKFPKYKNLIDE
+234 QFKFPKYKNLMDE
-247 IKKVA
+247 IKKIA
-252 TESRGSLNI
+252 TEARGNLNI
-261 KSYDGKIYRLGCTT
+261 KSYDGKIYRLECIT
-275 DTIDERPV
+275 DIIDERLV
-283 IICILK
+283 IVCILK

-320 IHDDKNIKYI
+320 IHDNKNIKYI

-342 SEKEIYIEDIKNTVS
+342 GKKEIFIEDIKNIVS
-357 KKFKERFLSNIQLV
+357 KKFREKFLSNIQLV
-371 ISEKEEKVINK
+371 ISRKEEKVINK

-388 RIVELVTTNIKLNEE
+388 RIVELVTNNIKLNDE

-438 EGIVIVNPTTNKHIY
+438 EGIVIVNPTTKKHIY

-461 LKTIGLDKLN
+461 LKTIGLEKLN
-471 ESIKTYLKEENYGE
+471 ESIKTYLKEENYGN

-490 VDKLNNID
+490 IDKLNNVD
-498 ISIAI
+498 ISLAI

-508 EGTLIVV
+508 EGSLIVV
-515 FRMLDCEFKTIQLEK
+515 FRMLDCEFKSIQLEK

-553 KKPINTIFEAN
+553 KKPINKIFETN
-564 NNLIESKGKY
+564 NNLIENKGKY
-574 KSENINN
+574 NSENINN

-593 IKLLNNVEYVSRID
+593 IRLLNNIEYVSRID

-626 IVKISRAYTDKKGID
+626 IVKISKTYTDKKGID
-641 ISFKSD
+641 ISFKSE
-647 VNKKILVLDTD
+647 VNKKILSLDID

-664 LSILSNAIK
+664 LNILSNAIK
-673 FTDTGGKID
+673 FTDTGGRID
-682 INLYIENEQVC
+682 INLYMENEQVC

-706 KTEIIFENFEQLD
+706 KTEVIFENFEQLD

-737 KLANLNNIKIDV
+737 KLANLNNIKINV

-756 SEFKIILP
+756 SEFIITLP
-764 NNILSKNIKLQDK
+764 NNIVSKNIKLQDK
-777 FTQNEKIEI
+777 FAQDEKIDI

>member
-1 MKKRMVIDIMN
+1 MN
-12 LYEYK
+12 LYKYK

-37 LYTLNQRK
+37 LYTLNKRK
-45 VMLLE
+45 VMILE
-50 FAIYIGELF
+50 NLIYIGEFF
-59 IYLYLNRYIIIGN
+59 IYLYLNSYIIIGN

-79 LILKFI
+79 LILKFV
-85 IILTIKEK
+85 IILTLKEK

-106 LGLLYIWNIKV
+106 LGLLYVCNIKV

-123 NIILNIIL
+123 NIILNIII
-131 LKYSIIDCI
+131 LKCSIIDCI
-140 KVFNKELLDN
+140 KLFNKELLDN
-150 KHDLNEKKLYIK
+150 RHDLNQKKSYIK

-187 KIGKSIEE
+187 KISKSIEE
-195 SDIPIF
+195 SDISIF
-201 ILDINKEF
+201 ILDINKKF
-209 IYSNESFNQQMED
+209 IYSNEAFNMLIQD
-222 YKEDRIDISKYL
+222 YKNKENRIDISKYL
-234 QFKFPKYKNLIDE
+234 QFKFPKYKNLMDE
-247 IKKVA
+247 IKKIA
-252 TESRGSLNI
+252 TEARGNLNI
-261 KSYDGKIYRLGCTT
+261 KSYDGKIYRLECIT
-275 DTIDERPV
+275 DIIDERPV
-283 IICILK
+283 IVCILK

-320 IHDDKNIKYI
+320 IHDNKNIKYI

-342 SEKEIYIEDIKNTVS
+342 GKKEIFIEDIKNIVS
-357 KKFKERFLSNIQLV
+357 KKFREKFLSNIQLV
-371 ISEKEEKVINK
+371 ISRKEEKVINK

-388 RIVELVTTNIKLNEE
+388 RIVELVTTNIKLNDE

-438 EGIVIVNPTTNKHIY
+438 EGIVIVNPTTKKHIY

-461 LKTIGLDKLN
+461 LKTIGLEKLN
-471 ESIKTYLKEENYGE
+471 ESIKTYLKEENYGN

-490 VDKLNNID
+490 IDKLNNVD
-498 ISIAI
+498 ISLAI

-508 EGTLIVV
+508 EGSLIVV
-515 FRMLDCEFKTIQLEK
+515 FRMLDCEFKSIQLEK

-553 KKPINTIFEAN
+553 KKPINKIFETN
-564 NNLIESKGKY
+564 NNLIENKGKY
-574 KSENINN
+574 NSENINN

-593 IKLLNNVEYVSRID
+593 IRLLNNIEYVSRID

-626 IVKISRAYTDKKGID
+626 IVKISKTYTDKKGID
-641 ISFKSD
+641 ISFKSE
-647 VNKKILVLDTD
+647 VNKKILSLDID

-664 LSILSNAIK
+664 LNILSNAIK

-682 INLYIENEQVC
+682 INLYMQNEQVC

-706 KTEIIFENFEQLD
+706 KTEVIFENFEQLD

-737 KLANLNNIKIDV
+737 KLAKLNNIKINV

-756 SEFKIILP
+756 SEFIITLP
-764 NNILSKNIKLQDK
+764 NNIVSKNIKLQDK
-777 FTQNEKIEI
+777 FAQDEKIDI

>member
-1 MKKRMVIDIMN
+1 MN
-12 LYEYK
+12 LYKYK

-37 LYTLNQRK
+37 LYTLNKRK
-45 VMLLE
+45 VMILE
-50 FAIYIGELF
+50 NLIYIGEFF
-59 IYLYLNRYIIIGN
+59 IYLYLNSYIIIGN

-79 LILKFI
+79 LILKFV
-85 IILTIKEK
+85 IILTLKEK

-106 LGLLYIWNIKV
+106 LGLLYVCNIKV

-123 NIILNIIL
+123 NIILNIII
-131 LKYSIIDCI
+131 LKCSIIDCI
-140 KVFNKELLDN
+140 KLFNKELLDN
-150 KHDLNEKKLYIK
+150 RHDLNQKKSYIK

-187 KIGKSIEE
+187 KISKSIEG

-201 ILDINKEF
+201 ILDINKKF
-209 IYSNESFNQQMED
+209 IYSNEAFNMLIQD
-222 YKEDRIDISKYL
+222 YKNKENRIDISKYL
-234 QFKFPKYKNLIDE
+234 QFKFPKYKNLMDE
-247 IKKVA
+247 IKKIA
-252 TESRGSLNI
+252 TEARGNLNI
-261 KSYDGKIYRLGCTT
+261 KSYDGKIYRLECIT
-275 DTIDERPV
+275 DIIDERPV
-283 IICILK
+283 IVCILK

-320 IHDDKNIKYI
+320 IHDNKNIKYI

-342 SEKEIYIEDIKNTVS
+342 GKKEIFIEDIKNIVS
-357 KKFKERFLSNIQLV
+357 KKFREKFLSNIQLV
-371 ISEKEEKVINK
+371 ISRKEEKVINK

-388 RIVELVTTNIKLNEE
+388 RIVELVTTNIKLNDE

-438 EGIVIVNPTTNKHIY
+438 EGIVIVNPTTKKHIY

-461 LKTIGLDKLN
+461 LKTIGLEKLN
-471 ESIKTYLKEENYGE
+471 ESIKTYLKEENYGN

-490 VDKLNNID
+490 IDKLNNVD
-498 ISIAI
+498 ISLAI

-508 EGTLIVV
+508 EGSLIVV
-515 FRMLDCEFKTIQLEK
+515 FRMLDCEFKSIQLEK

-553 KKPINTIFEAN
+553 KKPINKIFETN
-564 NNLIESKGKY
+564 NNLIENKGKY
-574 KSENINN
+574 NSENINN

-593 IKLLNNVEYVSRID
+593 IRLLNNIEYVSRID

-626 IVKISRAYTDKKGID
+626 IVKISKTYTDKKGID
-641 ISFKSD
+641 ISFKSE
-647 VNKKILVLDTD
+647 VNKKILSLDID

-664 LSILSNAIK
+664 LNILSNAIK

-682 INLYIENEQVC
+682 INLYMHNEQVC

-706 KTEIIFENFEQLD
+706 KTEVIFENFEQLD

-737 KLANLNNIKIDV
+737 KLANLNNIKINV

-756 SEFKIILP
+756 SEFIITLP
-764 NNILSKNIKLQDK
+764 NNIVSKNIKLQDK
-777 FTQNEKIEI
+777 FAQDEKIDI

>member
-1 MKKRMVIDIMN
+1 MVINIMN
-12 LYEYK
+12 LYKYK

-37 LYTLNQRK
+37 LYTLNKRK
-45 VMLLE
+45 VMILE
-50 FAIYIGELF
+50 NLIYIGEFF
-59 IYLYLNRYIIIGN
+59 IYLYLNSYIIIGN
-72 INLISMI
+72 INLISVI
-79 LILKFI
+79 LILKFV
-85 IILTIKEK
+85 IILTLKEK

-106 LGLLYIWNIKV
+106 LGLLYVCNIKV

-123 NIILNIIL
+123 NIILNIII
-131 LKYSIIDCI
+131 LKCSIIDCI
-140 KVFNKELLDN
+140 KLFNKELLDN
-150 KHDLNEKKLYIK
+150 RHDLNQKKSYIK

-187 KIGKSIEE
+187 KISKSIEE

-201 ILDINKEF
+201 ILDINKKF
-209 IYSNESFNQQMED
+209 IYSNEAFNMLIQD
-222 YKEDRIDISKYL
+222 YKNKENRIDISKYL
-234 QFKFPKYKNLIDE
+234 QFKFPKYKNLMDE
-247 IKKVA
+247 IKKIA
-252 TESRGSLNI
+252 TEARGNLNI
-261 KSYDGKIYRLGCTT
+261 KSYDGKIYRLECIT
-275 DTIDERPV
+275 DIIDERPV
-283 IICILK
+283 IVCILK

-320 IHDDKNIKYI
+320 IHDNKNIKYI

-342 SEKEIYIEDIKNTVS
+342 GKKEIFIEDIKNIVS
-357 KKFKERFLSNIQLV
+357 KKFREKFLSNIQLV
-371 ISEKEEKVINK
+371 ISRKEEKVINK

-388 RIVELVTTNIKLNEE
+388 RIVELVTTNIKLNDE

-438 EGIVIVNPTTNKHIY
+438 EGIVIVNPTTKKHIY

-461 LKTIGLDKLN
+461 LKTIGLEKLN
-471 ESIKTYLKEENYGE
+471 ESIKTYLKEENYGN

-490 VDKLNNID
+490 IDKLNNVD
-498 ISIAI
+498 ISLAI

-508 EGTLIVV
+508 EGSLIVV
-515 FRMLDCEFKTIQLEK
+515 FRMLDCEFKSIQLEK

-553 KKPINTIFEAN
+553 KKPINKIFETN
-564 NNLIESKGKY
+564 NNLIENKGKY
-574 KSENINN
+574 NSENINN

-593 IKLLNNVEYVSRID
+593 IRLLSNVEYVSRID

-626 IVKISRAYTDKKGID
+626 IVKISKTYTDKKGID
-641 ISFKSD
+641 ISFKSE
-647 VNKKILVLDTD
+647 VNKKILSLDID

-664 LSILSNAIK
+664 LNILSNAIK
-673 FTDTGGKID
+673 FTDTGGRID
-682 INLYIENEQVC
+682 INLYMENEQVC

-706 KTEIIFENFEQLD
+706 KTEVIFENFEQLD

-737 KLANLNNIKIDV
+737 KLANLNNIKINV

-756 SEFKIILP
+756 SEFIITLP
-764 NNILSKNIKLQDK
+764 NNIVSKNIKLQDK
-777 FTQNEKIEI
+777 FAQDEKIDI

>member
-1 MKKRMVIDIMN
+1 MN
-12 LYEYK
+12 LYKYK

-37 LYTLNQRK
+37 LYTLNKRK
-45 VMLLE
+45 VMILE
-50 FAIYIGELF
+50 NLIYIGEFF
-59 IYLYLNRYIIIGN
+59 IYLYLNSYIIIGN
-72 INLISMI
+72 INLISVI
-79 LILKFI
+79 LILKFV
-85 IILTIKEK
+85 IILTLKEK

-106 LGLLYIWNIKV
+106 LGLLYVCNIKV

-123 NIILNIIL
+123 NIILNIII
-131 LKYSIIDCI
+131 LKCSIIDCI
-140 KVFNKELLDN
+140 KLFNKELLDN
-150 KHDLNEKKLYIK
+150 RHDLNQKKSYIK

-187 KIGKSIEE
+187 KISKSIEE

-201 ILDINKEF
+201 ILDINKKF
-209 IYSNESFNQQMED
+209 IYSNEAFNMLIQD
-222 YKEDRIDISKYL
+222 YKNKENRIDISKYL
-234 QFKFPKYKNLIDE
+234 QFKFPKYKNLMDE
-247 IKKVA
+247 IKKIA
-252 TESRGSLNI
+252 TEARGNLNI
-261 KSYDGKIYRLGCTT
+261 KSYDGKIYRLECIT
-275 DTIDERPV
+275 DIIDERPV
-283 IICILK
+283 IVCILK

-320 IHDDKNIKYI
+320 IHDNKNIKYI

-342 SEKEIYIEDIKNTVS
+342 GKKEIFIEDIKNIVS
-357 KKFKERFLSNIQLV
+357 KKFREKFLSNIQLV
-371 ISEKEEKVINK
+371 ISRKEEKVINK

-388 RIVELVTTNIKLNEE
+388 RIVELVTTNIKLNDE

-438 EGIVIVNPTTNKHIY
+438 EGIVIVNPTTKKHIY

-461 LKTIGLDKLN
+461 LKTIGLEKLN
-471 ESIKTYLKEENYGE
+471 ESIKTYLKEENYGN

-490 VDKLNNID
+490 IDKLNNVD
-498 ISIAI
+498 ISLAI

-508 EGTLIVV
+508 EGSLIVV
-515 FRMLDCEFKTIQLEK
+515 FRMLDCEFKSTQLEK

-553 KKPINTIFEAN
+553 KKPINKIFETN
-564 NNLIESKGKY
+564 NNLIENKGTY
-574 KSENINN
+574 NSENINN

-593 IKLLNNVEYVSRID
+593 IRLLNNIEYVSRID

-626 IVKISRAYTDKKGID
+626 IVKISKTYTDKKGID
-641 ISFKSD
+641 ISFKSE
-647 VNKKILVLDTD
+647 VNKKILSLDID

-664 LSILSNAIK
+664 LNILSNAIK

-682 INLYIENEQVC
+682 INLYMHNEQVC

-706 KTEIIFENFEQLD
+706 KTEVIFENFEQLD

-737 KLANLNNIKIDV
+737 KLANLNNIKINV

-756 SEFKIILP
+756 SEFIITLP
-764 NNILSKNIKLQDK
+764 NNIVSKNIKLQDK
-777 FTQNEKIEI
+777 FAQDEKIDI

>member
-1 MKKRMVIDIMN
+1 MVINIMN
-12 LYEYK
+12 LYKYK

-37 LYTLNQRK
+37 LYTLNKRK
-45 VMLLE
+45 VMILE
-50 FAIYIGELF
+50 NLIYIGEFF
-59 IYLYLNRYIIIGN
+59 IYLYLNSYIIIGN
-72 INLISMI
+72 INLISVI
-79 LILKFI
+79 LILKFV
-85 IILTIKEK
+85 IILTLKEK

-106 LGLLYIWNIKV
+106 LGLLYVCNIKV

-123 NIILNIIL
+123 NIILNIII
-131 LKYSIIDCI
+131 LKCSIIDCI
-140 KVFNKELLDN
+140 KLFNKELLDN
-150 KHDLNEKKLYIK
+150 RHDLNQKKSYIK

-187 KIGKSIEE
+187 KISKSIEE

-201 ILDINKEF
+201 ILDINKKF
-209 IYSNESFNQQMED
+209 IYSNEAFNMLIQD
-222 YKEDRIDISKYL
+222 YKNKENRIDISKYL
-234 QFKFPKYKNLIDE
+234 QFKFPKYKNLMDE
-247 IKKVA
+247 IKKIA
-252 TESRGSLNI
+252 TEARGNLNI
-261 KSYDGKIYRLGCTT
+261 KSYDGKIYRLECIT
-275 DTIDERPV
+275 DIIDERPV
-283 IICILK
+283 IVCILK

-320 IHDDKNIKYI
+320 IHDNKNIKYI

-342 SEKEIYIEDIKNTVS
+342 GKKEIFIEDIKNIVS
-357 KKFKERFLSNIQLV
+357 KKFREKFLSNIQLV
-371 ISEKEEKVINK
+371 ISRKEEKVINK

-388 RIVELVTTNIKLNEE
+388 RIVELVTTNIKLNDE

-438 EGIVIVNPTTNKHIY
+438 EGIVIVNPTTKKHIY

-461 LKTIGLDKLN
+461 LKTIGLEKLN
-471 ESIKTYLKEENYGE
+471 ESIKTYLKEENYGN

-490 VDKLNNID
+490 IDKLNNVD
-498 ISIAI
+498 ISLAI

-508 EGTLIVV
+508 EGSLIVV
-515 FRMLDCEFKTIQLEK
+515 FRMLDCEFKSTQLEK

-553 KKPINTIFEAN
+553 KKPINKIFETN
-564 NNLIESKGKY
+564 NNLIENKGKY
-574 KSENINN
+574 NSENINN

-593 IKLLNNVEYVSRID
+593 IRLLNNIEYVSRID

-626 IVKISRAYTDKKGID
+626 IVKISKTYTDKKGID
-641 ISFKSD
+641 ISFKSE
-647 VNKKILVLDTD
+647 VNKKILSLDID

-664 LSILSNAIK
+664 LNILSNAIK
-673 FTDTGGKID
+673 FTDTGGRID
-682 INLYIENEQVC
+682 INLYMENEQVC

-706 KTEIIFENFEQLD
+706 KTEVIFENFEQLD

-737 KLANLNNIKIDV
+737 KLANLNNIKINV

-756 SEFKIILP
+756 SEFIITLP
-764 NNILSKNIKLQDK
+764 NNIVSKNIKLQDK
-777 FTQNEKIEI
+777 FAQDEKIDI

>member
-1 MKKRMVIDIMN
+1 MN
-12 LYEYK
+12 LYKYK

-37 LYTLNQRK
+37 LYTLNKRK
-45 VMLLE
+45 VMILE
-50 FAIYIGELF
+50 NLIYIGEFF
-59 IYLYLNRYIIIGN
+59 IYLYLNSYIIIGN
-72 INLISMI
+72 INLISVI
-79 LILKFI
+79 LILKFV
-85 IILTIKEK
+85 IILTLKEK

-106 LGLLYIWNIKV
+106 LGLLYICNIKV

-123 NIILNIIL
+123 NIILNIII
-131 LKYSIIDCI
+131 LKCSIIDCI
-140 KVFNKELLDN
+140 KLFNKELLDN
-150 KHDLNEKKLYIK
+150 RHDLNQKKSYIK
-162 EVKKKIKSEKE
+162 EVKKKIKLEKE

-187 KIGKSIEE
+187 KISKSIEE

-201 ILDINKEF
+201 ILDINKKF
-209 IYSNESFNQQMED
+209 IYSNEAFNMLIQD
-222 YKEDRIDISKYL
+222 YKNKENRIDISKYL
-234 QFKFPKYKNLIDE
+234 QFKFPKYKNLMDE
-247 IKKVA
+247 IKKIA
-252 TESRGSLNI
+252 TEARGNLNI
-261 KSYDGKIYRLGCTT
+261 KSYDGKIYRLECIT
-275 DTIDERPV
+275 DIIDERPV
-283 IICILK
+283 IVCILK

-320 IHDDKNIKYI
+320 IHDNKNIKYI

-342 SEKEIYIEDIKNTVS
+342 GKKEIFIEDIKNIVS
-357 KKFKERFLSNIQLV
+357 KKFREKFLSNIQLV
-371 ISEKEEKVINK
+371 ISRKEEKVINK

-388 RIVELVTTNIKLNEE
+388 RIVELVTTNIKLNDE

-438 EGIVIVNPTTNKHIY
+438 EGIVIVNPTTKKHIY

-461 LKTIGLDKLN
+461 LKTIGLEKLN
-471 ESIKTYLKEENYGE
+471 ESIKTYLKEENYGN

-490 VDKLNNID
+490 IDKLNNVD
-498 ISIAI
+498 ISLAI

-508 EGTLIVV
+508 EGSLIVV
-515 FRMLDCEFKTIQLEK
+515 FRMLDCEFKSIQLEK

-553 KKPINTIFEAN
+553 KKPINKIFETN
-564 NNLIESKGKY
+564 NNLIENKGKY
-574 KSENINN
+574 NSENINN

-593 IKLLNNVEYVSRID
+593 IRLLSNVEYVSRID

-613 ELRKCDIVKLLEN
+613 ELRKCDIVKLVEN
-626 IVKISRAYTDKKGID
+626 IVKISKTYTDKKGID
-641 ISFKSD
+641 ISFKSE
-647 VNKKILVLDTD
+647 VNKKILSLDID

-664 LSILSNAIK
+664 LNILSNAIK

-682 INLYIENEQVC
+682 INLYMENEQVC

-706 KTEIIFENFEQLD
+706 KTEVIFENFEQLD

-737 KLANLNNIKIDV
+737 KLANLNNIKINV

-756 SEFKIILP
+756 SEFIITLP
-764 NNILSKNIKLQDK
+764 NNIVSKNIKLQDK
-777 FTQNEKIEI
+777 FAQDEKIDI

>member
-1 MKKRMVIDIMN
+1 MN
-12 LYEYK
+12 LYKYK

-37 LYTLNQRK
+37 LYTLNKRK
-45 VMLLE
+45 VMILE
-50 FAIYIGELF
+50 NLIYIGEFF
-59 IYLYLNRYIIIGN
+59 IYLYLNSYIIIGN

-79 LILKFI
+79 LILKFV
-85 IILTIKEK
+85 IILTLKEK

-106 LGLLYIWNIKV
+106 LGLLYVCNIKV

-123 NIILNIIL
+123 NIILNIII
-131 LKYSIIDCI
+131 LKCSIIDCI
-140 KVFNKELLDN
+140 KLFNKELLDN
-150 KHDLNEKKLYIK
+150 RHDLNQKKSYIK

-187 KIGKSIEE
+187 KISKSIEE

-201 ILDINKEF
+201 ILDINKKF
-209 IYSNESFNQQMED
+209 IYSNEAFNMLIQD
-222 YKEDRIDISKYL
+222 YKNKENRIDISKYL
-234 QFKFPKYKNLIDE
+234 QFKFPKYKNLMDE
-247 IKKVA
+247 IKKIV
-252 TESRGSLNI
+252 TEARGNLNI
-261 KSYDGKIYRLGCTT
+261 KSYDGKIYRLECIT
-275 DTIDERPV
+275 DIIDERLV
-283 IICILK
+283 IVCILK

-320 IHDDKNIKYI
+320 IHDNKNIKYI

-342 SEKEIYIEDIKNTVS
+342 GKKEIFIEDIKNIVS
-357 KKFKERFLSNIQLV
+357 KKFREKFLSNIQLV
-371 ISEKEEKVINK
+371 ISRKEEKVINK

-388 RIVELVTTNIKLNEE
+388 RIVELVTTNIKLNDE

-438 EGIVIVNPTTNKHIY
+438 EGIVIVNPTTKKHIY

-461 LKTIGLDKLN
+461 LKTIGLEKLN
-471 ESIKTYLKEENYGE
+471 ESIKTYLKEENYGN

-490 VDKLNNID
+490 IDKLNNVD
-498 ISIAI
+498 ISLAI

-508 EGTLIVV
+508 EGSLIVV
-515 FRMLDCEFKTIQLEK
+515 FRMLDCEFKSTQLEK

-553 KKPINTIFEAN
+553 KKPINKIFETN
-564 NNLIESKGKY
+564 NNLIENKGKY
-574 KSENINN
+574 NSENINN

-593 IKLLNNVEYVSRID
+593 IRLLSNVEYVSRID

-626 IVKISRAYTDKKGID
+626 IVKISKTYTDKKGID
-641 ISFKSD
+641 ISFKSE
-647 VNKKILVLDTD
+647 VNKKILSLDID

-664 LSILSNAIK
+664 LNILSNAIK
-673 FTDTGGKID
+673 FTDTGGRID
-682 INLYIENEQVC
+682 INLYMENEQVC

-706 KTEIIFENFEQLD
+706 KTEVIFENFEQLD

-737 KLANLNNIKIDV
+737 KLANLNNIKINV

-756 SEFKIILP
+756 SEFIITLP
-764 NNILSKNIKLQDK
+764 NNIVSKNIKLQDK
-777 FTQNEKIEI
+777 FAQDEKIDI

>member
-1 MKKRMVIDIMN
+1 MN
-12 LYEYK
+12 LYKYK

-37 LYTLNQRK
+37 LYTLNKRK
-45 VMLLE
+45 VMILE
-50 FAIYIGELF
+50 NLIYIGEFF
-59 IYLYLNRYIIIGN
+59 IYLYLNSYIIIGN
-72 INLISMI
+72 INLISVI
-79 LILKFI
+79 LILKFV
-85 IILTIKEK
+85 IILTLKEK

-106 LGLLYIWNIKV
+106 LGLLYVCNIKV

-123 NIILNIIL
+123 NIILNIII
-131 LKYSIIDCI
+131 LKCSIIDCI
-140 KVFNKELLDN
+140 KLFNKELLDN
-150 KHDLNEKKLYIK
+150 RHDLNKKKSYIK

-187 KIGKSIEE
+187 KISKSIEE

-201 ILDINKEF
+201 ILDINKKF
-209 IYSNESFNQQMED
+209 IYSNEAFNMLIQD
-222 YKEDRIDISKYL
+222 YKNKENRIDISKYL
-234 QFKFPKYKNLIDE
+234 QFKFPKYKNLMDE
-247 IKKVA
+247 IKKIA
-252 TESRGSLNI
+252 TEARGNLNI
-261 KSYDGKIYRLGCTT
+261 KSYDGKIYRLECIT
-275 DTIDERPV
+275 DIIDERPV
-283 IICILK
+283 IVCILK

-320 IHDDKNIKYI
+320 IHDNKNIKYI

-342 SEKEIYIEDIKNTVS
+342 GKKEIFIEDIKNIVS
-357 KKFKERFLSNIQLV
+357 KKFREKFLSNIQLV
-371 ISEKEEKVINK
+371 ISRKEEKVINK

-388 RIVELVTTNIKLNEE
+388 RIVELVTTNIKLNDE

-438 EGIVIVNPTTNKHIY
+438 EGIVIVNPTTKKHIY

-461 LKTIGLDKLN
+461 LKTIGLEKLN
-471 ESIKTYLKEENYGE
+471 ESIKTYLKEENYGN

-490 VDKLNNID
+490 IDKLNNVD
-498 ISIAI
+498 ISLAI

-508 EGTLIVV
+508 EGSLIVV
-515 FRMLDCEFKTIQLEK
+515 FRMLDCEFKSTQLEK

-553 KKPINTIFEAN
+553 KKPINKIFETN
-564 NNLIESKGKY
+564 NNLIENKGKY
-574 KSENINN
+574 NSENINN

-593 IKLLNNVEYVSRID
+593 IRLLSNVEYVSRID

-613 ELRKCDIVKLLEN
+613 ELRKCDIVKLVEN
-626 IVKISRAYTDKKGID
+626 IVKISKTYTDKKGID
-641 ISFKSD
+641 ISFKSE
-647 VNKKILVLDTD
+647 VNKKILSLDID

-664 LSILSNAIK
+664 LNILSNAIK

-682 INLYIENEQVC
+682 INLYMHNEQVC

-706 KTEIIFENFEQLD
+706 KTEVIFENFEQLD

-737 KLANLNNIKIDV
+737 KLANLNNIKINV

-756 SEFKIILP
+756 SEFIITLP
-764 NNILSKNIKLQDK
+764 NNIVSKNIKLQDK
-777 FTQNEKIEI
+777 FAQDEKIDI

>member
-1 MKKRMVIDIMN
+1 MN
-12 LYEYK
+12 LYKYK

-37 LYTLNQRK
+37 LYTLNKRK
-45 VMLLE
+45 VMILE
-50 FAIYIGELF
+50 NLIYIGEFF
-59 IYLYLNRYIIIGN
+59 IYLYLNSYIIIGN
-72 INLISMI
+72 INLISVI
-79 LILKFI
+79 LILKFV
-85 IILTIKEK
+85 IILTLKEK

-106 LGLLYIWNIKV
+106 LGLLYVCNIKV

-123 NIILNIIL
+123 NIILNIII
-131 LKYSIIDCI
+131 LKCSIIDCI
-140 KVFNKELLDN
+140 KLFNKELLDN
-150 KHDLNEKKLYIK
+150 RHDLNQKKSYIK

-187 KIGKSIEE
+187 KISKSIEE

-201 ILDINKEF
+201 ILDINKKF
-209 IYSNESFNQQMED
+209 IYSNEAFNMLIQD
-222 YKEDRIDISKYL
+222 YKNKENRIDISKYL
-234 QFKFPKYKNLIDE
+234 QFKFPKYKNLMDE
-247 IKKVA
+247 IKKIA
-252 TESRGSLNI
+252 TEARGNLNI
-261 KSYDGKIYRLGCTT
+261 KSYDGKIYRLECIT
-275 DTIDERPV
+275 DIIDERPV
-283 IICILK
+283 IVCILK

-320 IHDDKNIKYI
+320 IHDNKNIKYI

-342 SEKEIYIEDIKNTVS
+342 SKKEIFIEDIKNIVS
-357 KKFKERFLSNIQLV
+357 KKFREKFLSNIQLV
-371 ISEKEEKVINK
+371 ISRKEEKVINK

-388 RIVELVTTNIKLNEE
+388 RIVELVTTNIKLNDE

-438 EGIVIVNPTTNKHIY
+438 EGIVIVNPTTKKHIY

-461 LKTIGLDKLN
+461 LKTIGLEKLN
-471 ESIKTYLKEENYGE
+471 ESIKTYLKEENYGN

-490 VDKLNNID
+490 IDKLNNVD
-498 ISIAI
+498 ISLAI

-508 EGTLIVV
+508 EGSLIVV
-515 FRMLDCEFKTIQLEK
+515 FRMLDCEFKSTQLEK

-553 KKPINTIFEAN
+553 KKPINKIFETN
-564 NNLIESKGKY
+564 NNLIENKGKY
-574 KSENINN
+574 NSENINN

-593 IKLLNNVEYVSRID
+593 IRLLSNVEYVSRID

-613 ELRKCDIVKLLEN
+613 ELRKCDIVKLVEN
-626 IVKISRAYTDKKGID
+626 IVKISKTYTDKKGID
-641 ISFKSD
+641 ISFKSE
-647 VNKKILVLDTD
+647 VNKKILSLDID

-664 LSILSNAIK
+664 LNILSNAIK

-682 INLYIENEQVC
+682 INLYMHNEQVC

-706 KTEIIFENFEQLD
+706 KTEVIFENFEQLD

-737 KLANLNNIKIDV
+737 KLANLNNIKINV

-756 SEFKIILP
+756 SEFIITLP
-764 NNILSKNIKLQDK
+764 NNIVSKNIKLQDK
-777 FTQNEKIEI
+777 FAQDEKIDI

>member
-1 MKKRMVIDIMN
+1 MN
-12 LYEYK
+12 LYKYK

-37 LYTLNQRK
+37 LYTLNKRK
-45 VMLLE
+45 VMILE
-50 FAIYIGELF
+50 NLIYIGEFF
-59 IYLYLNRYIIIGN
+59 IYLYLNSYIIIGN
-72 INLISMI
+72 INLISVI
-79 LILKFI
+79 LILKFV
-85 IILTIKEK
+85 IILTLKEK

-106 LGLLYIWNIKV
+106 LGLLYVCNIKV

-123 NIILNIIL
+123 NIILNIII
-131 LKYSIIDCI
+131 LKCSIIDCI
-140 KVFNKELLDN
+140 KLFNKELLDN
-150 KHDLNEKKLYIK
+150 RHDLNQKKSYIK

-187 KIGKSIEE
+187 KISKSIEE

-201 ILDINKEF
+201 ILDINKKF
-209 IYSNESFNQQMED
+209 IYSNEAFNMLIQD
-222 YKEDRIDISKYL
+222 YKNKENRIDISKYL
-234 QFKFPKYKNLIDE
+234 QFKFPKYKNLMDE
-247 IKKVA
+247 IKKIA
-252 TESRGSLNI
+252 TEARGNLNI
-261 KSYDGKIYRLGCTT
+261 KSYDGKIYRLECIT
-275 DTIDERPV
+275 DIIDERPV
-283 IICILK
+283 IVCILK

-320 IHDDKNIKYI
+320 IHDNKNIKYI

-342 SEKEIYIEDIKNTVS
+342 GKKEIFIEDIKNIVS
-357 KKFKERFLSNIQLV
+357 KKFREKFLSNIQLV
-371 ISEKEEKVINK
+371 ISRKEEKVINK

-388 RIVELVTTNIKLNEE
+388 RIVELVTTNIKLNAE

-438 EGIVIVNPTTNKHIY
+438 EGIVIVNPTTKKHIY

-461 LKTIGLDKLN
+461 LKTIGLEKLN
-471 ESIKTYLKEENYGE
+471 ESIKTYLKEENYGN

-490 VDKLNNID
+490 IDKLNNVD
-498 ISIAI
+498 ISLAI

-508 EGTLIVV
+508 EGSLIVV
-515 FRMLDCEFKTIQLEK
+515 FRMLDCEFKSTQLEK

-553 KKPINTIFEAN
+553 KKPINKIFETN
-564 NNLIESKGKY
+564 NNLIENKGKY
-574 KSENINN
+574 NSENINN

-593 IKLLNNVEYVSRID
+593 IRLLSNVEYVSRID

-613 ELRKCDIVKLLEN
+613 ELRKCDIVKLVEN
-626 IVKISRAYTDKKGID
+626 IVKISKTYTDKKGID
-641 ISFKSD
+641 ISFKSE
-647 VNKKILVLDTD
+647 VNKKILSLDID

-664 LSILSNAIK
+664 LNILSNAIK

-682 INLYIENEQVC
+682 INLYMHNEQVC

-706 KTEIIFENFEQLD
+706 KTEVIFENFEQLD

-737 KLANLNNIKIDV
+737 KLANLNNIKINV

-756 SEFKIILP
+756 SEFIITLP
-764 NNILSKNIKLQDK
+764 NNIVSKNIKLQDK
-777 FTQNEKIEI
+777 FAQDEKIDI

>member
-1 MKKRMVIDIMN
+1 MVINIMN
-12 LYEYK
+12 LYKYK

-37 LYTLNQRK
+37 LYTLNKRK
-45 VMLLE
+45 VMILKNL
-50 FAIYIGELF
+50 IYIGEFF
-59 IYLYLNRYIIIGN
+59 IYLYLNSYIIIGN

-79 LILKFI
+79 LILKFV
-85 IILTIKEK
+85 IILTLKEK

-106 LGLLYIWNIKV
+106 LGLLYVCNIKV

-123 NIILNIIL
+123 NIILNIII
-131 LKYSIIDCI
+131 LKCSIIDCI
-140 KVFNKELLDN
+140 KLFNKELLDN
-150 KHDLNEKKLYIK
+150 RHDLNQKKSYIK

-187 KIGKSIEE
+187 KISQSIEE

-201 ILDINKEF
+201 ILDINKKF
-209 IYSNESFNQQMED
+209 IYSNEAFNMLIQD
-222 YKEDRIDISKYL
+222 YKNKENRIDISKYL
-234 QFKFPKYKNLIDE
+234 QFKFPKYKNLMDE
-247 IKKVA
+247 IKKIA
-252 TESRGSLNI
+252 TEARGNLNI
-261 KSYDGKIYRLGCTT
+261 KSYDGKIYRLECIT
-275 DTIDERPV
+275 DIIDERPV
-283 IICILK
+283 IVCILK

-320 IHDDKNIKYI
+320 IHDNKNIKYI

-342 SEKEIYIEDIKNTVS
+342 GKKEIFIEDIKNIVS
-357 KKFKERFLSNIQLV
+357 KKFREKFLSNIQLV
-371 ISEKEEKVINK
+371 ISRKEEKVINK

-388 RIVELVTTNIKLNEE
+388 RIVELVTTNIKLNDE

-438 EGIVIVNPTTNKHIY
+438 EGIVIVNPTTKKHIY

-461 LKTIGLDKLN
+461 LKTIGLEKLN
-471 ESIKTYLKEENYGE
+471 ESIKTYLKEENYGN

-490 VDKLNNID
+490 IDKLNNVD
-498 ISIAI
+498 ISLAI

-508 EGTLIVV
+508 EGSLIVV
-515 FRMLDCEFKTIQLEK
+515 FRMLDCEFKSIQLEK

-553 KKPINTIFEAN
+553 KKPINKIFETN
-564 NNLIESKGKY
+564 NNLIENKGKY
-574 KSENINN
+574 NSENINN

-593 IKLLNNVEYVSRID
+593 IRLLNNIEYVSRID

-613 ELRKCDIVKLLEN
+613 DLRKCDIVKLLEN
-626 IVKISRAYTDKKGID
+626 IVKISKTYTDKKGID
-641 ISFKSD
+641 ISFKSE
-647 VNKKILVLDTD
+647 VNKKILSLDID

-664 LSILSNAIK
+664 LNILSNAIK

-682 INLYIENEQVC
+682 INLYMENEQVC

-706 KTEIIFENFEQLD
+706 KTEVIFENFEQLD

-737 KLANLNNIKIDV
+737 KLANLNNIKINV

-756 SEFKIILP
+756 SEFIITLP
-764 NNILSKNIKLQDK
+764 NNIVSKNIKLQDK
-777 FTQNEKIEI
+777 FAQDEKIDI

>member
-1 MKKRMVIDIMN
+1 MVINIMN
-12 LYEYK
+12 LYKYK

-37 LYTLNQRK
+37 LYTLNKRK
-45 VMLLE
+45 VMILE
-50 FAIYIGELF
+50 NLIYIGEFF
-59 IYLYLNRYIIIGN
+59 IYLYLNSYIIIGN

-79 LILKFI
+79 LILKFV
-85 IILTIKEK
+85 IILTLKEK

-106 LGLLYIWNIKV
+106 LGLLYVCNIKV

-123 NIILNIIL
+123 NIILNIII
-131 LKYSIIDCI
+131 LKCSIIDCI
-140 KVFNKELLDN
+140 KLFNKELLDN
-150 KHDLNEKKLYIK
+150 RHDLNQKKSYIK

-187 KIGKSIEE
+187 KISKSIEE

-201 ILDINKEF
+201 ILDINKKF
-209 IYSNESFNQQMED
+209 IYSNEAFNMLIQD
-222 YKEDRIDISKYL
+222 YKNKENRIDISKYL
-234 QFKFPKYKNLIDE
+234 QFKFPKYKNLMDE
-247 IKKVA
+247 IKKIV
-252 TESRGSLNI
+252 TEARGNLNI
-261 KSYDGKIYRLGCTT
+261 KSYDGKIYRLECIT
-275 DTIDERPV
+275 DIIDERLV
-283 IICILK
+283 IVCILK

-320 IHDDKNIKYI
+320 IHDNKNIKYI

-342 SEKEIYIEDIKNTVS
+342 GKKEIFIEDIKNIVS
-357 KKFKERFLSNIQLV
+357 KKFREKFLSNIQLV
-371 ISEKEEKVINK
+371 ISRKEEKVINK

-388 RIVELVTTNIKLNEE
+388 RIVELVTTNIKLNAE

-438 EGIVIVNPTTNKHIY
+438 EGIVIVNPTTKKHIY

-461 LKTIGLDKLN
+461 LKTIGLEKLN
-471 ESIKTYLKEENYGE
+471 ESIKTYLKEENYGN

-490 VDKLNNID
+490 IDKLNNVD
-498 ISIAI
+498 ISLAI

-508 EGTLIVV
+508 EGSLIAV
-515 FRMLDCEFKTIQLEK
+515 FRMLDCEFKSIQLEK

-553 KKPINTIFEAN
+553 KKPINKIFETN
-564 NNLIESKGKY
+564 NNLIENKGKY
-574 KSENINN
+574 NSENINN

-593 IKLLNNVEYVSRID
+593 IRLLNNIEYVSRID

-626 IVKISRAYTDKKGID
+626 IVKISKTYTDKKGID
-641 ISFKSD
+641 ISFKSE
-647 VNKKILVLDTD
+647 VNKKILSLDID

-664 LSILSNAIK
+664 LNILSNAIK
-673 FTDTGGKID
+673 FTDTGGRID
-682 INLYIENEQVC
+682 INLYMENEQVC

-706 KTEIIFENFEQLD
+706 KTEVIFENFEQLD

-737 KLANLNNIKIDV
+737 KLANLNNIKINV

-756 SEFKIILP
+756 SEFIITLP
-764 NNILSKNIKLQDK
+764 NNIVSKNIKLQDK
-777 FTQNEKIEI
+777 FAQDEKIDI

>member
-1 MKKRMVIDIMN
+1 MVINIMN
-12 LYEYK
+12 LYKYK

-37 LYTLNQRK
+37 LYTLNKRK
-45 VMLLE
+45 VMILE
-50 FAIYIGELF
+50 NLIYIGEFF
-59 IYLYLNRYIIIGN
+59 IYLYLNSYIIIGN

-79 LILKFI
+79 LILKFV
-85 IILTIKEK
+85 IILTLKEK

-106 LGLLYIWNIKV
+106 LGLLYVCNIKV

-123 NIILNIIL
+123 NIILNIII
-131 LKYSIIDCI
+131 LKCSIIDCI
-140 KVFNKELLDN
+140 KLFNKELLDN
-150 KHDLNEKKLYIK
+150 RHDLNQKKSYIK

-187 KIGKSIEE
+187 KISKSIEE

-201 ILDINKEF
+201 ILDINKKF
-209 IYSNESFNQQMED
+209 IYSNEAFNMLIQD
-222 YKEDRIDISKYL
+222 YKNKENRIDISKYL
-234 QFKFPKYKNLIDE
+234 QFKFPKYKNLMDE
-247 IKKVA
+247 IKKIA
-252 TESRGSLNI
+252 TEARGNLNI
-261 KSYDGKIYRLGCTT
+261 KSYDGKIYRLECIT
-275 DTIDERPV
+275 DIIDERPV
-283 IICILK
+283 IVCILK

-320 IHDDKNIKYI
+320 IHDNKNIKYI

-342 SEKEIYIEDIKNTVS
+342 GKKEIFIEDIKNIVS
-357 KKFKERFLSNIQLV
+357 KKFREKFLSNIQLV
-371 ISEKEEKVINK
+371 ISRKEEKVINK

-388 RIVELVTTNIKLNEE
+388 RIVELVTTNIKLNDE

-438 EGIVIVNPTTNKHIY
+438 EGIVIVNPTTKKHIY

-461 LKTIGLDKLN
+461 LKTIGLEKLN
-471 ESIKTYLKEENYGE
+471 ESIKTYLKEENYGN

-490 VDKLNNID
+490 IDKLNNVD
-498 ISIAI
+498 ISLAI

-508 EGTLIVV
+508 EGSLIVV
-515 FRMLDCEFKTIQLEK
+515 FRMLDCEFKSIQLEK

-553 KKPINTIFEAN
+553 KKPINKIFETN
-564 NNLIESKGKY
+564 NNLIENKGKY
-574 KSENINN
+574 NSENINN

-593 IKLLNNVEYVSRID
+593 IRLLNNIEYVSRID

-626 IVKISRAYTDKKGID
+626 IVKISKTYTDKKGID
-641 ISFKSD
+641 ISFKSE
-647 VNKKILVLDTD
+647 VKKKILSLDID

-664 LSILSNAIK
+664 LNILSNAIK
-673 FTDTGGKID
+673 FTDTGGRID
-682 INLYIENEQVC
+682 INLYMENEQVC

-706 KTEIIFENFEQLD
+706 KTEVIFENFEQLD

-737 KLANLNNIKIDV
+737 KLANLNNIKINV

-756 SEFKIILP
+756 SEFIITLP
-764 NNILSKNIKLQDK
+764 NNIVSKNIKLQDK
-777 FTQNEKIEI
+777 FAQDEKIDI

>member
-1 MKKRMVIDIMN
+1 MN
-12 LYEYK
+12 LYKYK

-37 LYTLNQRK
+37 LYTLNKRK
-45 VMLLE
+45 VMILE
-50 FAIYIGELF
+50 NLIYIGEFF
-59 IYLYLNRYIIIGN
+59 IYLYLNSYIIIGN

-79 LILKFI
+79 LILKFL
-85 IILTIKEK
+85 IILTLKEK
-93 LKINNFLY
+93 LKINNILY

-106 LGLLYIWNIKV
+106 LGLLYVCNINV

-123 NIILNIIL
+123 NIILNIII
-131 LKYSIIDCI
+131 LKCSIIDCI
-140 KVFNKELLDN
+140 KLFNKELLDN
-150 KHDLNEKKLYIK
+150 RHDLNQKKSYIK

-187 KIGKSIEE
+187 KISKSIEE

-201 ILDINKEF
+201 ILDINKKF
-209 IYSNESFNQQMED
+209 IYSNEAFNMLIQD
-222 YKEDRIDISKYL
+222 YKNKENRIDISKYL
-234 QFKFPKYKNLIDE
+234 QFKFPKYKNLMDE
-247 IKKVA
+247 IKKIV
-252 TESRGSLNI
+252 TEARGNLNI
-261 KSYDGKIYRLGCTT
+261 KSYDGKIYRLECIT
-275 DTIDERPV
+275 DIIDERLV
-283 IICILK
+283 IVCILK

-320 IHDDKNIKYI
+320 IHDNKNIKYI

-342 SEKEIYIEDIKNTVS
+342 SKKEIFIEDIKNIVS
-357 KKFKERFLSNIQLV
+357 KKFREKFLSNIQLV
-371 ISEKEEKVINK
+371 ISRKEEKVINK

-388 RIVELVTTNIKLNEE
+388 RIVELVTTNIKLNAE

-438 EGIVIVNPTTNKHIY
+438 EGIVIVNPTTKKHIY

-461 LKTIGLDKLN
+461 LKTIGLEKLN
-471 ESIKTYLKEENYGE
+471 ESIKTYLKEENYGN

-490 VDKLNNID
+490 IDKLNNVD
-498 ISIAI
+498 ISLAI

-508 EGTLIVV
+508 EGSLIVV
-515 FRMLDCEFKTIQLEK
+515 FRMLDCEFKSIQLEK

-553 KKPINTIFEAN
+553 KKPINKIFETN
-564 NNLIESKGKY
+564 NNLIENKGKY
-574 KSENINN
+574 NSENINN

-593 IKLLNNVEYVSRID
+593 IRLLNNIEYVSRID

-626 IVKISRAYTDKKGID
+626 IVKISKTYTDKKGID
-641 ISFKSD
+641 ISFKSE
-647 VNKKILVLDTD
+647 VNKKILSLDID

-664 LSILSNAIK
+664 LNILSNAIK
-673 FTDTGGKID
+673 FTDTGGRID
-682 INLYIENEQVC
+682 INLYMENEQVC

-706 KTEIIFENFEQLD
+706 KTEVIFENFEQLD

-737 KLANLNNIKIDV
+737 KLANLNNIKINV

-756 SEFKIILP
+756 SEFIITLP
-764 NNILSKNIKLQDK
+764 NNIVSKNIKLQDK
-777 FTQNEKIEI
+777 FAQDEKIDI

>member
-1 MKKRMVIDIMN
+1 MN
-12 LYEYK
+12 LYKYK

-37 LYTLNQRK
+37 LYTLNKRK
-45 VMLLE
+45 VMILE
-50 FAIYIGELF
+50 NLIYIGEFF
-59 IYLYLNRYIIIGN
+59 IYLYLNSYIIIGN

-79 LILKFI
+79 LILKFV
-85 IILTIKEK
+85 IILTLKEK

-106 LGLLYIWNIKV
+106 LGLLYVCNIKV

-123 NIILNIIL
+123 NIILNIII
-131 LKYSIIDCI
+131 LKCSIIDCI
-140 KVFNKELLDN
+140 KLFNKELLDN
-150 KHDLNEKKLYIK
+150 RHDLNQKKSYIK

-187 KIGKSIEE
+187 KISKSIEE

-201 ILDINKEF
+201 ILDINKKF
-209 IYSNESFNQQMED
+209 IYSNEAFNMLIQD
-222 YKEDRIDISKYL
+222 YKNKENRIDISKYL
-234 QFKFPKYKNLIDE
+234 QFKFPKYKNLMDE
-247 IKKVA
+247 IKKIA
-252 TESRGSLNI
+252 TEARGNLNI
-261 KSYDGKIYRLGCTT
+261 KSYDGKIYRLECIT
-275 DTIDERPV
+275 DIIDERLV
-283 IICILK
+283 IVCILK

-320 IHDDKNIKYI
+320 IHDNKNIKYI

-342 SEKEIYIEDIKNTVS
+342 GKKEIFIEDIKNIVS
-357 KKFKERFLSNIQLV
+357 KKFREKFLSNIQLV
-371 ISEKEEKVINK
+371 ISRKEEKVINK

-388 RIVELVTTNIKLNEE
+388 RIVELVTTNIKLNDE

-438 EGIVIVNPTTNKHIY
+438 EGIVIVNPTTKKHIY

-461 LKTIGLDKLN
+461 LKTIGLEKLN
-471 ESIKTYLKEENYGE
+471 ESIKTYLKEENYGN

-490 VDKLNNID
+490 IDKLNNVD
-498 ISIAI
+498 ISLAI

-508 EGTLIVV
+508 EGSLIVV
-515 FRMLDCEFKTIQLEK
+515 FRMLDCEFKSIQLEK

-553 KKPINTIFEAN
+553 KKPINKIFETN
-564 NNLIESKGKY
+564 NNLIENKGKY
-574 KSENINN
+574 NSENINN

-593 IKLLNNVEYVSRID
+593 IRLLSNVEYVSRID

-613 ELRKCDIVKLLEN
+613 ELRKCDIVKLVEN
-626 IVKISRAYTDKKGID
+626 IVKISKTYTDKKGID
-641 ISFKSD
+641 ISFKSE
-647 VNKKILVLDTD
+647 VNKKILSLDID

-664 LSILSNAIK
+664 LNILSNAIK
-673 FTDTGGKID
+673 FTDTGGRID
-682 INLYIENEQVC
+682 INLYMENEQVC

-706 KTEIIFENFEQLD
+706 KTEVIFENFEQLD

-737 KLANLNNIKIDV
+737 KLANLNNIKINV

-756 SEFKIILP
+756 SEFIITLP
-764 NNILSKNIKLQDK
+764 NNIVSKNIKLQDK
-777 FTQNEKIEI
+777 FAQDEKIDI

>member
-1 MKKRMVIDIMN
+1 MN
-12 LYEYK
+12 LYKYK

-37 LYTLNQRK
+37 LYTLNKRK
-45 VMLLE
+45 VMILE
-50 FAIYIGELF
+50 NLIYIGEFF
-59 IYLYLNRYIIIGN
+59 IYLYLNSYIIIGN
-72 INLISMI
+72 INLISVI
-79 LILKFI
+79 LILKFV
-85 IILTIKEK
+85 IILTLKEK

-106 LGLLYIWNIKV
+106 LGLLYVCNIKV

-123 NIILNIIL
+123 NIILNIII
-131 LKYSIIDCI
+131 LKCSIIDCI
-140 KVFNKELLDN
+140 KLFNKELLDN
-150 KHDLNEKKLYIK
+150 RHDLNQKKSYIK

-187 KIGKSIEE
+187 KISKSIEE

-209 IYSNESFNQQMED
+209 IYSNEAFNMLIQD
-222 YKEDRIDISKYL
+222 YKNKENRIDISKYL
-234 QFKFPKYKNLIDE
+234 QFKFPKYKNLMDE
-247 IKKVA
+247 IKKIA
-252 TESRGSLNI
+252 TEARGNLNI
-261 KSYDGKIYRLGCTT
+261 KSYDGKIYRLECIT
-275 DTIDERPV
+275 DIIDERPV
-283 IICILK
+283 IVCILK

-320 IHDDKNIKYI
+320 IHDNKNIKYI

-342 SEKEIYIEDIKNTVS
+342 GKKEIFIEDIKNIVS
-357 KKFKERFLSNIQLV
+357 KKFREKFLSNIQLV
-371 ISEKEEKVINK
+371 ISRKEEKVINK

-388 RIVELVTTNIKLNEE
+388 RIVELVTTNIKLNDE

-438 EGIVIVNPTTNKHIY
+438 EGIVIVNPTTKKHIY

-461 LKTIGLDKLN
+461 LKTIGLEKLN
-471 ESIKTYLKEENYGE
+471 ESIKTYLKEENYGN

-490 VDKLNNID
+490 IDKLNNVD
-498 ISIAI
+498 ISLAI

-508 EGTLIVV
+508 EGSLIVV
-515 FRMLDCEFKTIQLEK
+515 FRMLDCEFKSIQLEK

-553 KKPINTIFEAN
+553 KKPINKIFETN
-564 NNLIESKGKY
+564 NNLIENKGKY
-574 KSENINN
+574 NSENINN

-593 IKLLNNVEYVSRID
+593 IRLLSNVEYVSRID

-613 ELRKCDIVKLLEN
+613 ELRKCDIVKLVEN
-626 IVKISRAYTDKKGID
+626 IVKISKTYTDKKGID
-641 ISFKSD
+641 ISFKSE
-647 VNKKILVLDTD
+647 VNKKILSLDID

-664 LSILSNAIK
+664 LNILSNAIK

-682 INLYIENEQVC
+682 INLYMQNEQVC

-706 KTEIIFENFEQLD
+706 KTEVIFENFEQLD

-737 KLANLNNIKIDV
+737 KLANLNNIKINV

-756 SEFKIILP
+756 SEFIITLP
-764 NNILSKNIKLQDK
+764 NNIVSKNIKLQDK
-777 FTQNEKIEI
+777 FAQDEKIDI

>member
-1 MKKRMVIDIMN
+1 MN
-12 LYEYK
+12 LYKYK

-37 LYTLNQRK
+37 LYTLNKRK
-45 VMLLE
+45 VMILE
-50 FAIYIGELF
+50 NLIYIGEFF
-59 IYLYLNRYIIIGN
+59 IYLYLNSYIIIGN

-79 LILKFI
+79 LILKFV
-85 IILTIKEK
+85 IILTLKEK

-106 LGLLYIWNIKV
+106 LGLLYVCNIKV

-123 NIILNIIL
+123 NIILNIII
-131 LKYSIIDCI
+131 LKCSIIDCI
-140 KVFNKELLDN
+140 KLFNKELLDN
-150 KHDLNEKKLYIK
+150 RHDLNQKKSYIK

-187 KIGKSIEE
+187 KISKSIEE

-201 ILDINKEF
+201 ILDINKKF
-209 IYSNESFNQQMED
+209 IYSNEAFNMLIQD
-222 YKEDRIDISKYL
+222 YKNKENRIDISKYL
-234 QFKFPKYKNLIDE
+234 QFKFPKYKNLMDE
-247 IKKVA
+247 IKKIV
-252 TESRGSLNI
+252 TEARGNLNI
-261 KSYDGKIYRLGCTT
+261 KSYDGKIYRLECIT
-275 DTIDERPV
+275 DIIDERPV
-283 IICILK
+283 IVCILK

-320 IHDDKNIKYI
+320 IHDNKNIKYI

-342 SEKEIYIEDIKNTVS
+342 GKKEIFIEDIKNIVS
-357 KKFKERFLSNIQLV
+357 KKFREKFLSNIQLV
-371 ISEKEEKVINK
+371 ISRKEEKVINK

-388 RIVELVTTNIKLNEE
+388 RIVELVTTNIKLNDE

-438 EGIVIVNPTTNKHIY
+438 EGIVIVNPTTKKHIY

-461 LKTIGLDKLN
+461 LKTIGLEKLN
-471 ESIKTYLKEENYGE
+471 ESIKTYLKEENYGN

-490 VDKLNNID
+490 IDKLNNVD
-498 ISIAI
+498 ISLAI

-508 EGTLIVV
+508 EGSLIVV
-515 FRMLDCEFKTIQLEK
+515 FRMLDCEFKSIQLEK

-553 KKPINTIFEAN
+553 KKPINKIFETN
-564 NNLIESKGKY
+564 NNLIENKGKY
-574 KSENINN
+574 NSENINN

-593 IKLLNNVEYVSRID
+593 IRLLNNIEYVSRID

-626 IVKISRAYTDKKGID
+626 IVKISKTYTDKKGID
-641 ISFKSD
+641 ISFKSE
-647 VNKKILVLDTD
+647 VNKKILSLDID

-664 LSILSNAIK
+664 LNILSNAIK

-682 INLYIENEQVC
+682 INLYMHNEQVC

-706 KTEIIFENFEQLD
+706 KTEVIFENFEQLD

-737 KLANLNNIKIDV
+737 KLANLNNIKINV

-756 SEFKIILP
+756 SEFIITLP
-764 NNILSKNIKLQDK
+764 NNIVSKNIKLQDK
-777 FTQNEKIEI
+777 FAQDEKIDI

>member
-1 MKKRMVIDIMN
+1 MN
-12 LYEYK
+12 LYKYK

-37 LYTLNQRK
+37 LYTLNKRK
-45 VMLLE
+45 VMILE
-50 FAIYIGELF
+50 NLIYIGEFF
-59 IYLYLNRYIIIGN
+59 IYLYLNSYIIIGN

-79 LILKFI
+79 LILKFV
-85 IILTIKEK
+85 IILTLKEK

-106 LGLLYIWNIKV
+106 LGLLYICNIKV

-123 NIILNIIL
+123 NIILNIII
-131 LKYSIIDCI
+131 LKCSIIDCI
-140 KVFNKELLDN
+140 KLFNKELLDN
-150 KHDLNEKKLYIK
+150 RHDLNQKKSYIK

-187 KIGKSIEE
+187 KISKSIEE

-201 ILDINKEF
+201 ILDINKKF
-209 IYSNESFNQQMED
+209 IYSNEAFNMLIQD
-222 YKEDRIDISKYL
+222 YKNKENRIDISKYL
-234 QFKFPKYKNLIDE
+234 QFKFPKYKNLMDE
-247 IKKVA
+247 IKKIA
-252 TESRGSLNI
+252 TEARGNLNI
-261 KSYDGKIYRLGCTT
+261 KSYDGKIYRLECIT
-275 DTIDERPV
+275 DIIDERPV
-283 IICILK
+283 IVCILK

-320 IHDDKNIKYI
+320 IHDNKNIKYI

-342 SEKEIYIEDIKNTVS
+342 GKKEIFIEDIKNIVS
-357 KKFKERFLSNIQLV
+357 KKFREKFLSNIQLV
-371 ISEKEEKVINK
+371 ISRKEEKVINK

-388 RIVELVTTNIKLNEE
+388 RIVELVTTNIKLNDE

-438 EGIVIVNPTTNKHIY
+438 EGIVIVNPTTKKHIY

-461 LKTIGLDKLN
+461 LKTIGLEKLN
-471 ESIKTYLKEENYGE
+471 ESIKTYLKEENYGN

-490 VDKLNNID
+490 IDKLNNVD
-498 ISIAI
+498 ISLAI

-508 EGTLIVV
+508 EGSLIVV
-515 FRMLDCEFKTIQLEK
+515 FRMLDCEFKSIQLEK

-553 KKPINTIFEAN
+553 KKPINKIFETN
-564 NNLIESKGKY
+564 NNLIENKGKY
-574 KSENINN
+574 NSENINN

-593 IKLLNNVEYVSRID
+593 IRLLSNVEYVSRID

-613 ELRKCDIVKLLEN
+613 ELRKCDIVKLVEN
-626 IVKISRAYTDKKGID
+626 IVKISKTYTDKKGID
-641 ISFKSD
+641 ISFKSE
-647 VNKKILVLDTD
+647 VNKKILSLDID

-664 LSILSNAIK
+664 LNILSNAIK

-682 INLYIENEQVC
+682 INLYMQNEQVC

-706 KTEIIFENFEQLD
+706 KTEVIFENFEQLD

-737 KLANLNNIKIDV
+737 KLANLNNIKINV

-756 SEFKIILP
+756 SEFIITLP
-764 NNILSKNIKLQDK
+764 NNIVSKNIKLQDK
-777 FTQNEKIEI
+777 FAQDEKIDI

>member
-1 MKKRMVIDIMN
+1 MN
-12 LYEYK
+12 LYKYK

-37 LYTLNQRK
+37 LYTLNKRK
-45 VMLLE
+45 VMILE
-50 FAIYIGELF
+50 NLIYIGEFF
-59 IYLYLNRYIIIGN
+59 IYLYLNSYIIIGN

-79 LILKFI
+79 LILKFV
-85 IILTIKEK
+85 IILTLKEK

-106 LGLLYIWNIKV
+106 LGLLYVCNIKV

-123 NIILNIIL
+123 NIILNIII
-131 LKYSIIDCI
+131 LKCSIIDCI
-140 KVFNKELLDN
+140 KLFNKELLDN
-150 KHDLNEKKLYIK
+150 RHDLNQKKSYIK

-187 KIGKSIEE
+187 KISKSIEE

-201 ILDINKEF
+201 ILDINKKF
-209 IYSNESFNQQMED
+209 IYSNEAFNMLIQD
-222 YKEDRIDISKYL
+222 YKNKENRIDISKYL
-234 QFKFPKYKNLIDE
+234 QFKFPKYKNLMDE
-247 IKKVA
+247 IKKIV
-252 TESRGSLNI
+252 TEARGNLNI
-261 KSYDGKIYRLGCTT
+261 KSYDGKIYRLECIT
-275 DTIDERPV
+275 DIIDERPV
-283 IICILK
+283 IVCILK

-320 IHDDKNIKYI
+320 IHDNKNIKYI

-342 SEKEIYIEDIKNTVS
+342 SKKEIFIEDIKNIVS
-357 KKFKERFLSNIQLV
+357 KKFREKFLSNIQLV
-371 ISEKEEKVINK
+371 ISKKEEKVINK

-388 RIVELVTTNIKLNEE
+388 RIVELVTTNIKLNDE

-438 EGIVIVNPTTNKHIY
+438 EGIVIVNPTTKKHIY

-461 LKTIGLDKLN
+461 LKTIGLEKLN
-471 ESIKTYLKEENYGE
+471 ESIKTYLKEENYGN

-490 VDKLNNID
+490 IDKLNNVD
-498 ISIAI
+498 ISLAI

-508 EGTLIVV
+508 EGSLIVV
-515 FRMLDCEFKTIQLEK
+515 FRMLDCEFKSTQLEK

-553 KKPINTIFEAN
+553 KKPINKIFETN
-564 NNLIESKGKY
+564 NNLIENKGKY
-574 KSENINN
+574 NSENINN

-593 IKLLNNVEYVSRID
+593 IRLLNNIEYVSRID

-626 IVKISRAYTDKKGID
+626 IVKISKTYTDKKGID
-641 ISFKSD
+641 ISFKSE
-647 VNKKILVLDTD
+647 VNKKILSLDID

-664 LSILSNAIK
+664 LNILSNAIK

-682 INLYIENEQVC
+682 INLYMHNEQVC

-706 KTEIIFENFEQLD
+706 KTEVIFENFEQLD

-737 KLANLNNIKIDV
+737 KLANLNNIKINV

-756 SEFKIILP
+756 SEFIITLP
-764 NNILSKNIKLQDK
+764 NNIVSKNIKLQDK
-777 FTQNEKIEI
+777 FAQDEKIDI

>member
-1 MKKRMVIDIMN
+1 MVINIMN
-12 LYEYK
+12 LYKYK

-37 LYTLNQRK
+37 LYTLNKRK
-45 VMLLE
+45 VMILE
-50 FAIYIGELF
+50 NLIYIGEFF
-59 IYLYLNRYIIIGN
+59 IYLYLNSYIIIGN
-72 INLISMI
+72 INLISVI
-79 LILKFI
+79 LILKFV
-85 IILTIKEK
+85 IILTLKEK

-106 LGLLYIWNIKV
+106 LGLLYVCNIKV

-123 NIILNIIL
+123 NIILNIII
-131 LKYSIIDCI
+131 LKCSIIDCI
-140 KVFNKELLDN
+140 KLFNKELLDN
-150 KHDLNEKKLYIK
+150 RHDLNQKKSYIK

-187 KIGKSIEE
+187 KISKSIEE

-201 ILDINKEF
+201 ILDINKKF
-209 IYSNESFNQQMED
+209 IYSNEAFNMLIQD
-222 YKEDRIDISKYL
+222 YKNKENRIDISKYL
-234 QFKFPKYKNLIDE
+234 QFKFPKYKNLMDE
-247 IKKVA
+247 IKKIV
-252 TESRGSLNI
+252 TEARGNLNI
-261 KSYDGKIYRLGCTT
+261 KSYDGKIYRLECIT
-275 DTIDERPV
+275 DIIDERPV
-283 IICILK
+283 IVCILK

-320 IHDDKNIKYI
+320 IHDNKNIKYI

-342 SEKEIYIEDIKNTVS
+342 GKKEIFIEDIKNIVS
-357 KKFKERFLSNIQLV
+357 KKFREKFLSNIQLV
-371 ISEKEEKVINK
+371 ISRKEEKVINK

-388 RIVELVTTNIKLNEE
+388 RIVELVTTNIKLNDE

-438 EGIVIVNPTTNKHIY
+438 EGIVIVNPTTKKHIY

-461 LKTIGLDKLN
+461 LKTIGLEKLN
-471 ESIKTYLKEENYGE
+471 ESIKTYLKEENYGN

-490 VDKLNNID
+490 IDKLNNVD
-498 ISIAI
+498 ISLAI

-508 EGTLIVV
+508 EGSLIVV
-515 FRMLDCEFKTIQLEK
+515 FRMLDCEFKSIQLEK

-553 KKPINTIFEAN
+553 KKPINKIFETN
-564 NNLIESKGKY
+564 NNLIENKGKY
-574 KSENINN
+574 NSENINN

-593 IKLLNNVEYVSRID
+593 IRLLNNIEYVSRID

-626 IVKISRAYTDKKGID
+626 IVKISKTYTDKKGID
-641 ISFKSD
+641 ISFKSE
-647 VNKKILVLDTD
+647 VNKKILSLDID

-664 LSILSNAIK
+664 LNILSNAIK
-673 FTDTGGKID
+673 FTDTGGRID
-682 INLYIENEQVC
+682 INLYMENEQVC

-706 KTEIIFENFEQLD
+706 KTEVIFENFEQLD

-737 KLANLNNIKIDV
+737 KLANLNNIKINV

-756 SEFKIILP
+756 SEFIITLP
-764 NNILSKNIKLQDK
+764 NNIVSKNIKLQDK
-777 FTQNEKIEI
+777 FAQDEKIDI

>member
-1 MKKRMVIDIMN
+1 MN
-12 LYEYK
+12 LYKYK

-37 LYTLNQRK
+37 LYTLNKRK
-45 VMLLE
+45 VMILE
-50 FAIYIGELF
+50 NLIYIGEFF
-59 IYLYLNRYIIIGN
+59 IYLYLNSYIIIGN

-79 LILKFI
+79 LILKFV
-85 IILTIKEK
+85 IILTLKEK

-106 LGLLYIWNIKV
+106 LGLLYVCNIKV

-123 NIILNIIL
+123 NIILNIII
-131 LKYSIIDCI
+131 LKCSIIDCI
-140 KVFNKELLDN
+140 KLFNKELLDN
-150 KHDLNEKKLYIK
+150 RHDLNQKKSYIK

-187 KIGKSIEE
+187 KISKSIEE

-201 ILDINKEF
+201 ILDINKKF
-209 IYSNESFNQQMED
+209 IYSNEAFNMLIQD
-222 YKEDRIDISKYL
+222 YKNKENRIDISKYL
-234 QFKFPKYKNLIDE
+234 QFKFPKYKNLMDE
-247 IKKVA
+247 IKKIV
-252 TESRGSLNI
+252 TEARGNLNI
-261 KSYDGKIYRLGCTT
+261 KSYDGKIYRLECIT
-275 DTIDERPV
+275 DIIDERLV
-283 IICILK
+283 IVCILK

-320 IHDDKNIKYI
+320 IHDNKNIKYI

-342 SEKEIYIEDIKNTVS
+342 GKKEIFIEDIKNIVS
-357 KKFKERFLSNIQLV
+357 KKFREKFLSNIQLV
-371 ISEKEEKVINK
+371 ISRKEEKVINK

-388 RIVELVTTNIKLNEE
+388 RIVELVTTNIKLNDE

-438 EGIVIVNPTTNKHIY
+438 EGIVIVNPTTKKHIY

-461 LKTIGLDKLN
+461 LKTIGLEKLN
-471 ESIKTYLKEENYGE
+471 ESIKTYLKEENYGN

-490 VDKLNNID
+490 IDKLNNVD
-498 ISIAI
+498 ISLAI

-508 EGTLIVV
+508 EGSLIVV
-515 FRMLDCEFKTIQLEK
+515 FRMLDCEFKSIQLEK

-553 KKPINTIFEAN
+553 KKPINKIFETN
-564 NNLIESKGKY
+564 NNLIENKGKY
-574 KSENINN
+574 NSENINN

-593 IKLLNNVEYVSRID
+593 IRLLSNVEYVSRID

-613 ELRKCDIVKLLEN
+613 ELRKCDIVKLVEN
-626 IVKISRAYTDKKGID
+626 IVKISKTYTDKKGID
-641 ISFKSD
+641 ISFKSE
-647 VNKKILVLDTD
+647 VNKKILSLDID

-664 LSILSNAIK
+664 LNILSNAIK
-673 FTDTGGKID
+673 FTDTGGRID
-682 INLYIENEQVC
+682 INLYMHNEQVC

-706 KTEIIFENFEQLD
+706 KTEVIFENFEQLD

-737 KLANLNNIKIDV
+737 KLANLNNIKINV

-756 SEFKIILP
+756 SEFIITLP
-764 NNILSKNIKLQDK
+764 NNIVSKNIKLQDK
-777 FTQNEKIEI
+777 FAQDEKIDI

>member
-1 MKKRMVIDIMN
+1 MN
-12 LYEYK
+12 LYKYK

-37 LYTLNQRK
+37 LYTLNKRK
-45 VMLLE
+45 VMILE
-50 FAIYIGELF
+50 NLIYIGEFF
-59 IYLYLNRYIIIGN
+59 IYLYLNSYIIIGN

-79 LILKFI
+79 LILKFV
-85 IILTIKEK
+85 IILTLKEK

-106 LGLLYIWNIKV
+106 LGLLYVCNIKV

-123 NIILNIIL
+123 NIILNIII
-131 LKYSIIDCI
+131 LKCSIIDCI
-140 KVFNKELLDN
+140 KLFNKELLDN
-150 KHDLNEKKLYIK
+150 RHDLNQKKSYIK

-187 KIGKSIEE
+187 KISKSIEE

-201 ILDINKEF
+201 ILDINKKF
-209 IYSNESFNQQMED
+209 IYSNEAFNMLIQD
-222 YKEDRIDISKYL
+222 YKNKENRIDISKYL
-234 QFKFPKYKNLIDE
+234 QFKFPKYKNLMDE
-247 IKKVA
+247 IKKIA
-252 TESRGSLNI
+252 TEARGNLNI
-261 KSYDGKIYRLGCTT
+261 KSYDGKIYRLECIT
-275 DTIDERPV
+275 DIIDERPV
-283 IICILK
+283 IVCILK

-320 IHDDKNIKYI
+320 IHDNKNIKYI

-342 SEKEIYIEDIKNTVS
+342 GKKEIFIEDIKNIVS
-357 KKFKERFLSNIQLV
+357 KKFREKFLSNIQLV
-371 ISEKEEKVINK
+371 ISRKEEKVINK

-388 RIVELVTTNIKLNEE
+388 RIVELVTTNIKLNDE

-438 EGIVIVNPTTNKHIY
+438 EGIVIVNPTTKKHIY

-461 LKTIGLDKLN
+461 LKTIGLEKLN
-471 ESIKTYLKEENYGE
+471 ESIKTYLKEENYGN

-490 VDKLNNID
+490 IDKLNNVD
-498 ISIAI
+498 ISLAI

-508 EGTLIVV
+508 EGSLIVV
-515 FRMLDCEFKTIQLEK
+515 FRMLDCEFKSIQLEK

-553 KKPINTIFEAN
+553 KKPINKIFETN
-564 NNLIESKGKY
+564 NNLIENKGKY
-574 KSENINN
+574 NSENINN

-593 IKLLNNVEYVSRID
+593 IRLLSNVEYVSRID

-613 ELRKCDIVKLLEN
+613 ELRKCDIVKLVEN
-626 IVKISRAYTDKKGID
+626 IVKISKTYTDKKGID
-641 ISFKSD
+641 ISFKSE
-647 VNKKILVLDTD
+647 VNKKILSLDID

-664 LSILSNAIK
+664 LNILSNAIK

-682 INLYIENEQVC
+682 INLYMQNEQVC

-706 KTEIIFENFEQLD
+706 KTEVIFENFEQLD

-737 KLANLNNIKIDV
+737 KLANLNNIKINV

-756 SEFKIILP
+756 SEFIITLP
-764 NNILSKNIKLQDK
+764 NNIVSKNIKLQDK
-777 FTQNEKIEI
+777 FAQDEKIDI

>member
-1 MKKRMVIDIMN
+1 MVINIMN
-12 LYEYK
+12 LYKYK

-37 LYTLNQRK
+37 LYTLNKRK
-45 VMLLE
+45 VMILE
-50 FAIYIGELF
+50 NLIYIGEFF
-59 IYLYLNRYIIIGN
+59 IYLYLNSYIIIGN

-79 LILKFI
+79 LILKFV
-85 IILTIKEK
+85 IILTLKEK

-106 LGLLYIWNIKV
+106 LGLLYVCNIKV

-123 NIILNIIL
+123 NIILNIII
-131 LKYSIIDCI
+131 LKCSIIDCI
-140 KVFNKELLDN
+140 KLSNKELLDN
-150 KHDLNEKKLYIK
+150 RHDLNQKKSYIK

-187 KIGKSIEE
+187 KISKSIEE

-201 ILDINKEF
+201 ILDINKKF
-209 IYSNESFNQQMED
+209 IYSNEAFNMLIQD
-222 YKEDRIDISKYL
+222 YKNKENRIDISKYL
-234 QFKFPKYKNLIDE
+234 QFKFPKYKNLMDE
-247 IKKVA
+247 IKKIA
-252 TESRGSLNI
+252 TEARGNLNI
-261 KSYDGKIYRLGCTT
+261 KSYDGKIYRLECIT
-275 DTIDERPV
+275 DIIDERPV
-283 IICILK
+283 IVCILK

-320 IHDDKNIKYI
+320 IHDNKNIKYI

-342 SEKEIYIEDIKNTVS
+342 GKKEIFIEDIKNIVS
-357 KKFKERFLSNIQLV
+357 KKFREKFLSNIQLV
-371 ISEKEEKVINK
+371 ISRKEEKVINK

-388 RIVELVTTNIKLNEE
+388 RIVELVTTNIKLNDE

-438 EGIVIVNPTTNKHIY
+438 EGIVIVNPTTKKHIY

-461 LKTIGLDKLN
+461 LKTIGLEKLN
-471 ESIKTYLKEENYGE
+471 ESIKTYLKEENYGN

-490 VDKLNNID
+490 IDKLNNVD
-498 ISIAI
+498 ISLAI

-508 EGTLIVV
+508 EGSLIVV
-515 FRMLDCEFKTIQLEK
+515 FRMLDCEFKSTQLEK

-553 KKPINTIFEAN
+553 KKPINKIFETN
-564 NNLIESKGKY
+564 NNLIENKGKY
-574 KSENINN
+574 NSENINN

-593 IKLLNNVEYVSRID
+593 IRLLNNIEYVSRID

-613 ELRKCDIVKLLEN
+613 ELRKCDIVKLVEN
-626 IVKISRAYTDKKGID
+626 IVKISKTYTDKKGID
-641 ISFKSD
+641 ISFKSE
-647 VNKKILVLDTD
+647 VNKKILSLDID

-664 LSILSNAIK
+664 LNILSNAIK

-682 INLYIENEQVC
+682 INLYMHNEQVC

-706 KTEIIFENFEQLD
+706 KTEVIFENFEQLD

-737 KLANLNNIKIDV
+737 KLANLNNIKINV

-756 SEFKIILP
+756 SEFIITLP
-764 NNILSKNIKLQDK
+764 NNIVSKNIKLQDK
-777 FTQNEKIEI
+777 FAQDEKIDI